1 MFSYIRIPPIFTQ
14 HREQADGRLT
24 LFGVSRSVLVCVVR
38 SLGGNLDVDK
48 PRTVA
53 RLFYFCKPTM
63 KTNFTFKAGSLR
75 RVLLLVVMM
84 SLWQVGWAADS
95 FKKMVRD
102 GVTYYYGASDSFAD
116 KYGKNI
122 ALVGVEPTKFGDN
135 HITENMLPK
144 QATIKILSDV
154 TADGITYPV
163 VGFYDGEEI
172 LGEPDYDDYAYV
184 IVGIYEDVVKDI
196 YFTRFFPDYLN
207 VKNYTLPPTVEG
219 RVTPQ
224 TVVHVSESMMD
235 ELIKRDVI
243 CCRVTDGKRWYSS
256 WIDYSDPD
264 SEGLVSSPLKM
275 KQGDA
280 IYELNYPAD
289 QNFSAAY
296 TVGKYQPEI
305 TVPLTVNDGNIDL
318 PVNSVSIN
326 FSMNSASK
334 KVNLYLQK
342 LIKINTKYHKYA
354 VKQLTVNV
362 PTNLYDAAVARYG
375 QRFTVTDGLHSNE
388 NVVETYTDDAGFE
401 YKITIRDG
409 TRSVELTK
417 IPDIEEVRVP
427 EKMHYAGQDVAINA
441 LSFNSCGNNVK
452 DIYFGSLLPESFSG
466 KNATVHVSDAQF
478 DAALAFGVKC
488 VRADSRRA
496 LNSSLF
502 TFENS
507 SWLEETPTMFYD
519 VDGNGKLDFFKG
531 SFVVRWGSGYKAEC
545 FGMTK
550 AVSLDGEELFFYSNT
565 VAKAPYEEEFYGHF
579 AQLSRDGKPYWV
591 DLSGLVYDM
600 SGNLVL
606 DNYRKGNGFAAT
618 ADINGDG
625 CKEILPTLNDGDGA
639 YNIKRVL
646 ADGTFVNDKIY
657 VTSDTTVLGSIDDYT
672 PNSGVITKRTG
683 GSGIPSIGH
692 DMFVKSK
699 ENPFFDEITDDNT
712 NNTGSEPRM
721 RLVKEGNQLKAMSL
735 PTGELSASDYNGDG
749 LIDLNDGKNI
759 YYNLGGNRFFRSPH
773 KGTVFSTDLT
783 GNGLLDHIDFTNTQ
797 TDLYI
802 SKPDG
807 SMGEPKTLLK
817 NQAVKKVFFGDF
829 DHDGDVDILFFINSS
844 DYTLFQFYRNDGNGV
859 FRAKDDNVD
868 GLYTAIAC
876 NDYDG
881 DGLYEILA
889 YTKYKDPNTGY
900 QKTESCLFKISSKWG
915 VSKVD
920 LPKYFEMAA
929 DLDNDGFMEML
940 SNMGN
945 YTLIDKIPG
954 AVKNMRPE
962 KMSKPSAVAFADAY
976 KLKLS
981 WARGKDKETSSCDLT
996 YELRIGTASG
1006 KGDIYHGNAN
1016 ADGTR
1021 RVLSDG
1027 NMGRALSYMYDTS
1040 NLVEGKYYIAI
1051 QAVDASGLGGEWSDE
1066 LVYDHKLSAPVITSM
1081 ASNVYC
1087 TADTVTLSVQN
1098 PVAAAAYEWT
1108 IDNGDII
1115 GQNDNASMVK
1125 VRFREAGTRKFSV
1138 SMMLGGKTTKS
1149 DEEKIEVIPSRVAT
1163 IVAADNQTLI
1173 GKNLIDINQD
1183 GNAEIVY
1190 SSTFY
1195 ERKSDGSYAAIRKTW
1210 NTDLR
1215 DIRLFADFNNDGYP
1229 DILTSGK
1236 VLYNSGEGDKS
1247 FDGEEVTINGF
1258 GGRASYMMD
1267 WNNDGKFALGS
1278 ENRNLFYVD
1287 QKGDFNYSILRS
1299 SDSYMSAEE
1308 LGKFYDFNRDGNMD
1322 VWYNERDYAALNDQ
1336 TKVRLKVPG
1345 GNMDFDTDGKLYY
1358 QNSHEYSMR
1367 GFADFNNDGY
1377 ADGYFF
1383 DNGYMVIV
1391 KGKPMSEWPCT
1402 ETVAIPVGPA
1412 YSYDM
1417 LLDVDNNGYLD
1428 ILSTGNVWLMDK
1440 DFKYTKMQSPF
1451 GLDKDGHDLGSDYY
1465 DEFHWQPLTP
1475 GAYPNGLASSIAN
1488 EAPSVPANV
1497 SAQNTANG
1505 LLLKWDDATDDR
1517 TPWAQMRYNVS
1528 LKVKGKTGAGA
1539 FVLSPM
1545 NGLSDEAAILSGVY
1559 YRKATQL
1566 TVPASALTEGT
1577 TYEVQVQAIDL
1588 MGEHSAMSAPVEIV
1602 FRKEGFISANM
1613 TTLYRGI
1620 MATLSYSGQHKQKIT
1635 CDPGEDGT
1643 VVNEDADKGTF
1654 DVRWM
1659 TPGMKTVTMNVDGNI
1674 VKADF
1679 NVAKMPSLHVFFP
1692 EKVMLNSEV
1701 TVKVPEAFVSKGFEN
1716 GRFST
1721 ANGDRGDNFS
1731 VTYTPG
1737 DSTATFVFTE
1747 AGQVRVNTS
1756 VKVPEAGTLWDT
1768 SSATVVDQVMPEA
1781 KIVSVEGDGRYYRV
1795 NWSTN
1800 VPDMVDKVEIARETN
1815 RLGQFEVLDV
1825 VPVANATW
1833 CDLTSDNRIQPQR
1846 YRIRLL
1852 ANNGVQTSG
1861 WSEAHNPLH
1870 VDINQTAD
1878 GRSINLMWNTYEG
1891 LDVESYVIM
1900 RGTSAN
1906 KLQTI
1911 ATVPASQLSYTDADA
1926 PEGVC
1931 YYAVRF
1937 NEVRAMARGV
1947 MCVQQLDDKVQS
1959 NVISSVEAMPTIAA
1973 SDITIIAAEKNAVL
1987 NNSQSELH
1995 LSAVILPVY
2004 ATYNKVGWTIVSG
2017 GDYASVASNG
2027 LLTATGGKGDV
2038 VVRATTLDGS
2048 NLSAEITVSCDYSVL
2063 AKSIGIFK
2071 PKSTVKVGESIQ
2083 LEAVI
2088 MPRNVS
2094 MKDVKWTS
2102 LDEQVATVDV
2112 SGVVKGISQ
2121 GKASIVAKTNDG
2133 TGLVANVTIDVVE
2146 PTGIGHVVLDGDAD
2160 IQYFTVDGKKI
2171 DKPVRGQVYITN
2183 KGDKVLYK

>member
-102 GVTYYYGASDSFAD
+102 GVTYYYGVSDHFAD
-116 KYGKNI
+116 K
-122 ALVGVEPTKFGDN
+122 
-135 HITENMLPK
+135 
-144 QATIKILSDV
+144 
-154 TADGITYPV
+154 
-163 VGFYDGEEI
+163 
-172 LGEPDYDDYAYV
+172 
-184 IVGIYEDVVKDI
+184 
-196 YFTRFFPDYLN
+196 
-207 VKNYTLPPTVEG
+207 
-219 RVTPQ
+219 
-224 TVVHVSESMMD
+224 
-235 ELIKRDVI
+235 
-243 CCRVTDGKRWYSS
+243 
-256 WIDYSDPD
+256 
-264 SEGLVSSPLKM
+264 
-275 KQGDA
+275 
-280 IYELNYPAD
+280 
-289 QNFSAAY
+289 
-296 TVGKYQPEI
+296 
-305 TVPLTVNDGNIDL
+305 
-318 PVNSVSIN
+318 
-326 FSMNSASK
+326 
-334 KVNLYLQK
+334 
-342 LIKINTKYHKYA
+342 
-354 VKQLTVNV
+354 
-362 PTNLYDAAVARYG
+362 YG

-388 NVVETYTDDAGFE
+388 NVVKTYTDDAGFE
-401 YKITIRDG
+401 YKITFQDG

-417 IPDIEEVRVP
+417 IPDTEEVRVP

-441 LSFNSCGNNVK
+441 LSFSGCGNNVK
-452 DIYFGSLLPESFSG
+452 DIYFGSLLPTNFSG
-466 KNATVHVSDAQF
+466 ENVTVHVADAQF
-478 DAALAFGVKC
+478 DAALALGVKC
-488 VRADSRRA
+488 VCADSRRA

-502 TFENS
+502 TFEDTFRS
-507 SWLEETPTMFYD
+507 AVTPTMFYD

-531 SFVVRWGSGYKAEC
+531 SFVRWWIDDRTEC
-545 FGMTK
+545 FGRTK
-550 AVSLDGEELFFYSNT
+550 AVSLDGEELFSYTNT
-565 VAKAPYEEEFYGHF
+565 VANAPYTYETWGGLYGHF
-579 AQLSRDGKPYWV
+579 SQLSRDGKPYWV

-606 DNYRKGNGFAAT
+606 DNFMKGNGFAAT

-646 ADGTFVNDKIY
+646 ADGTFLEDKIY
-657 VTSDTTVLGSIDDYT
+657 VTSDTTVLRAIDDYT

-683 GSGIPSIGH
+683 GSGIPSISH

-699 ENPFFDEITDDNT
+699 ENLFFDEITDDNT
-712 NNTGSEPRM
+712 NNKGSKSRM

-802 SKPDG
+802 TKPDG

-817 NQAVKKVFFGDF
+817 NQAVKNVFFGDF

-889 YTKYKDPNTGY
+889 YTVYKDPDTGY
-900 QKTESCLFKISSKWG
+900 QKTENCLFKISSKWG

-945 YTLIDKIPG
+945 YTQIDHVPG
-954 AVKNMRPE
+954 AVKNTRPE

-1016 ADGTR
+1016 VDGTR

-1027 NMGRALSYMYDTS
+1027 NMGRALSYMYDTG

-1138 SMMLGGKTTKS
+1138 SMMLGGKTVKS

-1163 IVAADNQTLI
+1163 IVAADNKELI
-1173 GKNLIDINQD
+1173 GKNVIDINQD

-1210 NTDLR
+1210 NTDLGST
-1215 DIRLFADFNNDGYP
+1215 LMFADFNNDGYP
-1229 DILTSGK
+1229 DILTSEK
-1236 VLYNSGEGDKS
+1236 VLYNGGEGDMS
-1247 FDGEEVTINGF
+1247 FDGEEVTVNGL
-1258 GGRASYMMD
+1258 GYGRVSYMMD
-1267 WNNDGKFALGS
+1267 WNNDGKFAFGY

-1287 QKGDFNYSILRS
+1287 QKGDFNYSILKS
-1299 SDSYMSAEE
+1299 SDIRDYE
-1308 LGKFYDFNRDGNMD
+1308 LGQFYDFNRDGNMD
-1322 VWYNERDYAALNDQ
+1322 VWYNELDYAALKDQ
-1336 TKVRLKVPG
+1336 TKVCLKVPG
-1345 GNMDFDTDGKLYY
+1345 SDMQFSTEEKLYY
-1358 QNSHEYSMR
+1358 QNSHKYQMS
-1367 GFADFNNDGY
+1367 GFADFNSDGY

-1383 DNGYMVIV
+1383 DNDYMVIV

-1402 ETVAIPVGPA
+1402 ETVAIPIGSG
-1412 YSYDM
+1412 YKSDNYK
-1417 LLDVDNNGYLD
+1417 LLDVDNNGYID
-1428 ILSTGNVWLMDK
+1428 ILYKGNVWLMDK

-1451 GLDKDGHDLGSDYY
+1451 GLDKDGRDLGSNYY

-1602 FRKEGFISANM
+1602 FRKEGFVSANM
-1613 TTLYRGI
+1613 TNLYSGVV
-1620 MATLSYSGQHKQKIT
+1620 ATLSYSGQHKQKIT
-1635 CDPGEDGT
+1635 CNPGEDGT

-1654 DVRWM
+1654 DVKWM
-1659 TPGMKTVTMNVDGNI
+1659 TPGMKTVTMNVDGNT

-1756 VKVPEAGTLWDT
+1756 VKVPESGTLWDT
-1768 SSATVVDQVMPEA
+1768 SSTTVVDQVMPEA

-1937 NEVRAMARGV
+1937 NEVRALARGV

-1973 SDITIIAAEKNAVL
+1973 NDITIIAAEKNAVL

-2071 PKSTVKVGESIQ
+2071 PKSTVKVGESIRF
-2083 LEAVI
+2083 EAVI

-2102 LDEQVATVDV
+2102 LDEQVATVDA

>member
-1 MFSYIRIPPIFTQ
+1 
-14 HREQADGRLT
+14 
-24 LFGVSRSVLVCVVR
+24 
-38 SLGGNLDVDK
+38 
-48 PRTVA
+48 
-53 RLFYFCKPTM
+53 M
-63 KTNFTFKAGSLR
+63 KTNFTFKAGPLR

-102 GVTYYYGASDSFAD
+102 GVTYYYGVSDHFAD
-116 KYGKNI
+116 K
-122 ALVGVEPTKFGDN
+122 
-135 HITENMLPK
+135 
-144 QATIKILSDV
+144 
-154 TADGITYPV
+154 
-163 VGFYDGEEI
+163 
-172 LGEPDYDDYAYV
+172 
-184 IVGIYEDVVKDI
+184 
-196 YFTRFFPDYLN
+196 
-207 VKNYTLPPTVEG
+207 
-219 RVTPQ
+219 
-224 TVVHVSESMMD
+224 
-235 ELIKRDVI
+235 
-243 CCRVTDGKRWYSS
+243 
-256 WIDYSDPD
+256 
-264 SEGLVSSPLKM
+264 
-275 KQGDA
+275 
-280 IYELNYPAD
+280 
-289 QNFSAAY
+289 
-296 TVGKYQPEI
+296 
-305 TVPLTVNDGNIDL
+305 
-318 PVNSVSIN
+318 
-326 FSMNSASK
+326 
-334 KVNLYLQK
+334 
-342 LIKINTKYHKYA
+342 
-354 VKQLTVNV
+354 
-362 PTNLYDAAVARYG
+362 YG

-388 NVVETYTDDAGFE
+388 NVVKTYTDDAGFE
-401 YKITIRDG
+401 YKITIQDG
-409 TRSVELTK
+409 ARSVKLTK
-417 IPDIEEVRVP
+417 IPDTEEVRVP

-441 LSFNSCGNNVK
+441 LTFNSCGNNVK

-466 KNATVHVSDAQF
+466 DNVTVHVTDAQF
-478 DAALAFGVKC
+478 DVALAFGVKC
-488 VRADSRRA
+488 VRADSRKA
-496 LNSSLF
+496 LNRSLF
-502 TFENS
+502 TFEDT
-507 SWLEETPTMFYD
+507 SWLEVTPTMFYD

-531 SFVVRWGSGYKAEC
+531 SFVRWWIDDRTEC
-545 FGMTK
+545 FGRTK
-550 AVSLDGEELFFYSNT
+550 AVSLDGEELFSYTNT
-565 VAKAPYEEEFYGHF
+565 VANAPYVYENEGGLYGHF
-579 AQLSRDGKPYWV
+579 SQLSRDGKPYWV

-606 DNYRKGNGFAAT
+606 DNFMKGNGFAAT

-646 ADGTFVNDKIY
+646 ADGTFLEDKIY

-683 GSGIPSIGH
+683 GSGIPSISH

-712 NNTGSEPRM
+712 NNKGSKSRM

-749 LIDLNDGKNI
+749 LIDLNDGTNI
-759 YYNLGGNRFFRSPH
+759 YYNLGSNRFFRSPH

-783 GNGLLDHIDFTNTQ
+783 GNGLLDHIDFTNKQ

-802 SKPDG
+802 TKPNG

-817 NQAVKKVFFGDF
+817 NQAVKNVFFGDF

-962 KMSKPSAVAFADAY
+962 KMSKPSAVAFADAN

-1027 NMGRALSYMYDTS
+1027 NMGRALSYMYDTG

-1108 IDNGDII
+1108 VDNGDII

-1125 VRFREAGTRKFSV
+1125 VRFREAGTRKLSV
-1138 SMMLGGKTTKS
+1138 SMMLGGNTIKS
-1149 DEEKIEVIPSRVAT
+1149 AEETMTIAPSKVAT
-1163 IVAADNQTLI
+1163 IVAVDNRELE
-1173 GKNLIDINQD
+1173 GKNVIDINQD
-1183 GNAEIVY
+1183 GNVEIAKGSNSY
-1190 SSTFY
+1190 GGSDAFY

-1210 NTDLR
+1210 NTDLGS
-1215 DIRLFADFNNDGYP
+1215 IRLFADFNNDGYP

-1236 VLYNSGEGDKS
+1236 VLYNSGEGDNS
-1247 FDGEEVTINGF
+1247 FDSKEVDAQGA
-1258 GGRASYMMD
+1258 GGLYIID
-1267 WNNDGKFALGS
+1267 FNNDGKFGS
-1278 ENRNLFYVD
+1278 KLVFSVD
-1287 QKGDFNYSILRS
+1287 KDGNFNYKELEIPKDGLS
-1299 SDSYMSAEE
+1299 SYYGTSR
-1308 LGKFYDFNRDGNMD
+1308 FYDFDRDGNMD
-1322 VWYNERDYAALNDQ
+1322 VWTNDRDYTALMDQ

-1345 GNMDFDTDGKLYY
+1345 SDMQFSTDELLYY
-1358 QNSHEYSMR
+1358 QNNHYYEMK

-1402 ETVAIPVGPA
+1402 ETVAIPVGN
-1412 YSYDM
+1412 YDYVSNLT
-1417 LLDVDNNGYLD
+1417 LLDIDNNGYLD
-1428 ILSTGNVWLMDK
+1428 ILCNGNMWLMDK
-1440 DFKYTKMQSPF
+1440 DFKHVKKETPYSF
-1451 GLDKDGHDLGSDYY
+1451 GRNLSSDYGSRDYY

-1545 NGLSDEAAILSGVY
+1545 NGLNDEAAILSGVY

-1613 TTLYRGI
+1613 TNLYSGVV
-1620 MATLSYSGQHKQKIT
+1620 ATLSYSGQHKQKIT

-1659 TPGMKTVTMNVDGNI
+1659 TPGMKTVTMNVDGNT

-1768 SSATVVDQVMPEA
+1768 SSTTVVDQVMPEA

-1937 NEVRAMARGV
+1937 NEVRALARGV

-1973 SDITIIAAEKNAVL
+1973 SGITIIAAEKNAVL

-2083 LEAVI
+2083 LEAII

-2102 LDEQVATVDV
+2102 LDEQVATVDA

>member
-1 MFSYIRIPPIFTQ
+1 
-14 HREQADGRLT
+14 
-24 LFGVSRSVLVCVVR
+24 
-38 SLGGNLDVDK
+38 
-48 PRTVA
+48 
-53 RLFYFCKPTM
+53 M
-63 KTNFTFKAGSLR
+63 KTNFTFKAGALR

-326 FSMNSASK
+326 FVMNSASK

-342 LIKINTKYHKYA
+342 LIDINTKYHKYA

-362 PTNLYDAAVARYG
+362 PTSLYDAAVAKYG

-388 NVVETYTDDAGFE
+388 NVVKTYTDDAGFE
-401 YKITIRDG
+401 YKITFQDG

-417 IPDIEEVRVP
+417 IPDTEEVRVP

-452 DIYFGSLLPESFSG
+452 DIYFGSLLPTSFSG
-466 KNATVHVSDAQF
+466 ENVTVHVADAQF
-478 DAALAFGVKC
+478 DAALALGVKC
-488 VRADSRRA
+488 VRADSRKA
-496 LNSSLF
+496 LNSSVF
-502 TFENS
+502 KYTPS
-507 SWLEETPTMFYD
+507 SEVTPTMFYD
-519 VDGNGKLDFFKG
+519 VDGNGKLDLFSARFQQWWIDDRTVILGK
-531 SFVVRWGSGYKAEC
+531 
-545 FGMTK
+545 TK
-550 AVSLDGEELFFYSNT
+550 AVSLDGEELFSYTNT
-565 VAKAPYEEEFYGHF
+565 IANAPYHLYGHF

-591 DLSGLVYDM
+591 DFSGLVYDM

-606 DNYRKGNGFAAT
+606 DNSMKGNGFAAT

-639 YNIKRVL
+639 YNITRML

-683 GSGIPSIGH
+683 GVRSLGDG
-692 DMFVKSK
+692 MFVKSK
-699 ENPFFDEITDDNT
+699 ENLFFDDTTDDNSDKA
-712 NNTGSEPRM
+712 NSESRKHF
-721 RLVKEGNQLKAMSL
+721 VKEGNQLKVMSL
-735 PTGELSASDYNGDG
+735 PTGALSASDYNGDG

-802 SKPDG
+802 TKPDG

-817 NQAVKKVFFGDF
+817 NQAVKNVFFGDF
-829 DHDGDVDILFFINSS
+829 DHDGDVDILFFIKGS

-876 NDYDG
+876 NDCDG
-881 DGLYEILA
+881 DGQYEVLA
-889 YTKYKDPNTGY
+889 RSEETNQETYDYNY
-900 QKTESCLFKISSKWG
+900 CLFKISSKWG

-920 LPKYFEMAA
+920 LPNYFVMAG
-929 DLDNDGFMEML
+929 DLDNDGFMDML
-940 SNMGN
+940 SYNVVKDQWGSTSAGN
-945 YTLIDKIPG
+945 YTLIDKITG
-954 AVKNMRPE
+954 AVKNTRPE

-1066 LVYDHKLSAPVITSM
+1066 LVYDHKLSAPVISTLTSG
-1081 ASNVYC
+1081 AYC

-1108 IDNGDII
+1108 VDNGDII

-1125 VRFREAGTRKFSV
+1125 VRFREAGTRKLSV
-1138 SMMLGGKTTKS
+1138 SRMLGGKTVKS

-1229 DILTSGK
+1229 DILTSEK
-1236 VLYNSGEGDKS
+1236 VLYNGGEGDMS
-1247 FDGEEVTINGF
+1247 FDGEEVTVNGL
-1258 GGRASYMMD
+1258 GYGRASYMMD
-1267 WNNDGKFALGS
+1267 WNNDGKFAFRC
-1278 ENRNLFYVD
+1278 ENPSSFYVD
-1287 QKGDFNYSILRS
+1287 QKGDFNYSILKS
-1299 SDSYMSAEE
+1299 SDIRDYE
-1308 LGKFYDFNRDGNMD
+1308 LGQFYDFNRDGNMD
-1322 VWYNERDYAALNDQ
+1322 VWYKERDYAALKDQ

-1367 GFADFNNDGY
+1367 GFADFNNDGN

-1402 ETVAIPVGPA
+1402 ETVAIPVGSG
-1412 YSYDM
+1412 YSLM

-1428 ILSTGNVWLMDK
+1428 ILSKGNVWLMDK

-1451 GLDKDGHDLGSDYY
+1451 GLDKDGRDHGSYYY

-1613 TTLYRGI
+1613 TNLYSGV

-1635 CDPGEDGT
+1635 CNPGEDGT

-1654 DVRWM
+1654 DVKWM
-1659 TPGMKTVTMNVDGNI
+1659 TPGMKTVTMNVDGNT

-1679 NVAKMPSLHVFFP
+1679 SVAKMPSLHVFFP

-1768 SSATVVDQVMPEA
+1768 SSTTVVDQVMPEA

-1878 GRSINLMWNTYEG
+1878 GRSVNLMWNTYEG

-1937 NEVRAMARGV
+1937 NEVRALARGV
-1947 MCVQQLDDKVQS
+1947 MCVQQLDEKVQS

-1973 SDITIIAAEKNAVL
+1973 NDITIIAAEKNAVL

-2102 LDEQVATVDV
+2102 LDEQVATVDA

>member
-1 MFSYIRIPPIFTQ
+1 
-14 HREQADGRLT
+14 
-24 LFGVSRSVLVCVVR
+24 
-38 SLGGNLDVDK
+38 
-48 PRTVA
+48 
-53 RLFYFCKPTM
+53 M
-63 KTNFTFKAGSLR
+63 KTNFTFKAGPLR

-102 GVTYYYGASDSFAD
+102 GVTYYYGVSNHYAD

-122 ALVGVEPTKFGDN
+122 ALVGVEPTDIKDEDYG
-135 HITENMLPK
+135 TYQAYMLPK

-163 VGFYDGEEI
+163 VGFYDGTKI
-172 LGEPDYDDYAYV
+172 LDDATYGSSAD
-184 IVGIYEDVVKDI
+184 IYEDVVKDI
-196 YFTRFFPDYLN
+196 YFTRFFPRYLGIL
-207 VKNYTLPPTVEG
+207 NYTYPPTVEG

-235 ELIKRDVI
+235 ELIKRDDLF
-243 CCRVTDGKRWYSS
+243 CRVTDGKRWYSN
-256 WIDYSDPD
+256 WMDYIDSD
-264 SEGLVSSPLKM
+264 EATYFPLKM

-289 QNFSAAY
+289 QNFSAVY

-326 FSMNSASK
+326 FVMNSASK

-342 LIKINTKYHKYA
+342 LIDINTKYHKYA

-362 PTNLYDAAVARYG
+362 PTSLYDAAVAKYG

-388 NVVETYTDDAGFE
+388 NVVKTYTDDAGFE
-401 YKITIRDG
+401 YKITIQDG
-409 TRSVELTK
+409 ARSVELTK
-417 IPDIEEVRVP
+417 IPDTEEVRVP
-427 EKMHYAGQDVAINA
+427 EKMHYAGQDVAINS
-441 LSFNSCGNNVK
+441 LTFNSCGNNVK

-466 KNATVHVSDAQF
+466 KNVTVHVADVQF
-478 DAALAFGVKC
+478 DAALALVVKC
-488 VRADSRRA
+488 VRADSRKA
-496 LNSSLF
+496 LNSSVF
-502 TFENS
+502 KYTPS
-507 SWLEETPTMFYD
+507 SEVTPTMFCD
-519 VDGNGKLDFFKG
+519 VDDNGKLDLFSARFQQWWIDDRTVILGK
-531 SFVVRWGSGYKAEC
+531 
-545 FGMTK
+545 TK
-550 AVSLDGEELFFYSNT
+550 AVSLDGEELFSNT
-565 VAKAPYEEEFYGHF
+565 NTIANAPYQLYGHF

-591 DLSGLVYDM
+591 DFSGFVYDM

-606 DNYRKGNGFAAT
+606 DNSMKGNGFAAT

-639 YNIKRVL
+639 YNITRML

-657 VTSDTTVLGSIDDYT
+657 VTSDTIVLGSIDDYT
-672 PNSGVITKRTG
+672 PNSGVITKSTG
-683 GSGIPSIGH
+683 GSGIPSLGFG
-692 DMFVKSK
+692 MFVRSK
-699 ENPFFDEITDDNT
+699 DNSFFDEITDDNT
-712 NNTGSEPRM
+712 DNIGSEPRM
-721 RLVKEGNQLKAMSL
+721 RLVKEGNQLKVMSL
-735 PTGELSASDYNGDG
+735 PTGALSASDYNGDG

-783 GNGLLDHIDFTNTQ
+783 GNGLLDHIDFTNKQ

-802 SKPDG
+802 TKPDG

-817 NQAVKKVFFGDF
+817 NQAVKNVFFGDF
-829 DHDGDVDILFFINSS
+829 DHDGDVDILFFIKGS
-844 DYTLFQFYRNDGNGV
+844 DYSLFQFYRNDGNGV

-889 YTKYKDPNTGY
+889 RREDTNNYR
-900 QKTESCLFKISSKWG
+900 LFKISSKWG
-915 VSKVD
+915 VSNVD
-920 LPKYFEMAA
+920 LPDRFNIPG

-940 SNMGN
+940 SSYRGNDGWSGFSAGN

-954 AVKNMRPE
+954 AVKNTRPE

-996 YELRIGTASG
+996 YELRIGTAPG

-1066 LVYDHKLSAPVITSM
+1066 LVYDHKLSAPVISTLTSG
-1081 ASNVYC
+1081 VYC
-1087 TADTVTLSVQN
+1087 TADTVALSVQN

-1108 IDNGDII
+1108 VDNGDII

-1125 VRFREAGTRKFSV
+1125 VRFREAGTRKLSV
-1138 SMMLGGKTTKS
+1138 SMMLGGKTIKS
-1149 DEEKIEVIPSRVAT
+1149 DEEKIDVIPSRVAT
-1163 IVAADNQTLI
+1163 IVAADNKELI

-1195 ERKSDGSYAAIRKTW
+1195 ERKSDDSYAAIRKTW
-1210 NTDLR
+1210 NTDLSS
-1215 DIRLFADFNNDGYP
+1215 IRMFADFNNDGYP

-1247 FDGEEVTINGF
+1247 FDGEEVTINGLDY
-1258 GGRASYMMD
+1258 GRASYMMD
-1267 WNNDGKFALGS
+1267 WNNDGKFAFWY
-1278 ENRNLFYVD
+1278 ENRRLFYVD
-1287 QKGDFNYSILRS
+1287 QKGDFNYSILKS
-1299 SDSYMSAEE
+1299 SDISDYE
-1308 LGKFYDFNRDGNMD
+1308 LGPFYDFDRDGNMD
-1322 VWYNERDYAALNDQ
+1322 VWANGRDYTALKDQ

-1345 GNMDFDTDGKLYY
+1345 SDMQFSTEEKLYY
-1358 QNSHEYSMR
+1358 QNSHKYQMS

-1383 DNGYMVIV
+1383 DNDYMVIV

-1402 ETVAIPVGPA
+1402 ETVAIPIGSG
-1412 YSYDM
+1412 YKSDNYK
-1417 LLDVDNNGYLD
+1417 LLDVDNNGYID
-1428 ILSTGNVWLMDK
+1428 ILYKGNVWLMDK

-1451 GLDKDGHDLGSDYY
+1451 GLYPNGNDASSLYC

-1545 NGLSDEAAILSGVY
+1545 NGLSDDAAILSGVY

-1613 TTLYRGI
+1613 TNLYSGVV
-1620 MATLSYSGQHKQKIT
+1620 ATLSYSGQHKQKIT

-1937 NEVRAMARGV
+1937 NEVRALARGV

-2102 LDEQVATVDV
+2102 LDEKVATVDA

>member
-1 MFSYIRIPPIFTQ
+1 
-14 HREQADGRLT
+14 
-24 LFGVSRSVLVCVVR
+24 
-38 SLGGNLDVDK
+38 
-48 PRTVA
+48 
-53 RLFYFCKPTM
+53 M
-63 KTNFTFKAGSLR
+63 KTNFTFKAGPLR

-102 GVTYYYGASDSFAD
+102 GVTYYYGVSDHFAD
-116 KYGKNI
+116 K
-122 ALVGVEPTKFGDN
+122 
-135 HITENMLPK
+135 
-144 QATIKILSDV
+144 
-154 TADGITYPV
+154 
-163 VGFYDGEEI
+163 
-172 LGEPDYDDYAYV
+172 
-184 IVGIYEDVVKDI
+184 
-196 YFTRFFPDYLN
+196 
-207 VKNYTLPPTVEG
+207 
-219 RVTPQ
+219 
-224 TVVHVSESMMD
+224 
-235 ELIKRDVI
+235 
-243 CCRVTDGKRWYSS
+243 
-256 WIDYSDPD
+256 
-264 SEGLVSSPLKM
+264 
-275 KQGDA
+275 
-280 IYELNYPAD
+280 
-289 QNFSAAY
+289 
-296 TVGKYQPEI
+296 
-305 TVPLTVNDGNIDL
+305 
-318 PVNSVSIN
+318 
-326 FSMNSASK
+326 
-334 KVNLYLQK
+334 
-342 LIKINTKYHKYA
+342 
-354 VKQLTVNV
+354 
-362 PTNLYDAAVARYG
+362 YG

-388 NVVETYTDDAGFE
+388 NVVKTYTDDAGFE
-401 YKITIRDG
+401 YKITFQDG

-417 IPDIEEVRVP
+417 IPDTEEVRVP

-466 KNATVHVSDAQF
+466 KNVTVHVADAQF
-478 DAALAFGVKC
+478 DAALALVVKC

-531 SFVVRWGSGYKAEC
+531 SFVVRWGSGYKAEY

-550 AVSLDGEELFFYSNT
+550 AVSLDGEELFSYSNT
-565 VAKAPYEEEFYGHF
+565 VAKAPYEEELYGHF

-735 PTGELSASDYNGDG
+735 PTGKLSASDYNGDG

-889 YTKYKDPNTGY
+889 YTVYKDPDTGY
-900 QKTESCLFKISSKWG
+900 NETENCLFKISSKWG
-915 VSKVD
+915 VSKVS
-920 LPKYFEMAA
+920 LPNTFKKVA

-940 SNMGN
+940 SSYRGNDGWSGFFAGN

-996 YELRIGTASG
+996 YELRIGTAPG

-1087 TADTVTLSVQN
+1087 TSDTVTLSVQN

-1115 GQNDNASMVK
+1115 GQNDNASTVK
-1125 VRFREAGTRKFSV
+1125 VIFREAGTRKFSV

-1163 IVAADNQTLI
+1163 IVAADNEKLI

-1183 GNAEIVY
+1183 GNAEIEWWP
-1190 SSTFY
+1190 FY

-1210 NTDLR
+1210 NTDLGSV
-1215 DIRLFADFNNDGYP
+1215 RLFADFNTDGYP

-1236 VLYNSGEGDKS
+1236 VLYNGGEGDMS

-1267 WNNDGKFALGS
+1267 WNNDGKFAFGS

-1367 GFADFNNDGY
+1367 GFADFNNDGN

-1545 NGLSDEAAILSGVY
+1545 NGLSDDAAILSGVY

-1613 TTLYRGI
+1613 TNLYSGVV
-1620 MATLSYSGQHKQKIT
+1620 ATLSYSGQHKQKIT
-1635 CDPGEDGT
+1635 CNPGEDGI

-1654 DVRWM
+1654 DVKWM
-1659 TPGMKTVTMNVDGNI
+1659 APGMKTVTMNVDGNT
-1674 VKADF
+1674 VKAF
-1679 NVAKMPSLHVFFP
+1679 FTVAKMPSLHVFFP
-1692 EKVMLNSEV
+1692 EKVMFNSEV
-1701 TVKVPEAFVSKGFEN
+1701 TVKVPEAFVYKDFEN
-1716 GRFST
+1716 GMFST

-1768 SSATVVDQVMPEA
+1768 SSTTVVDQVMPEA

-1937 NEVRAMARGV
+1937 NEVRALARGV

-1973 SDITIIAAEKNAVL
+1973 NDITIIAAEKNAVL

-2102 LDEQVATVDV
+2102 LDEEVATVDA

>member
-1 MFSYIRIPPIFTQ
+1 
-14 HREQADGRLT
+14 
-24 LFGVSRSVLVCVVR
+24 
-38 SLGGNLDVDK
+38 
-48 PRTVA
+48 
-53 RLFYFCKPTM
+53 M
-63 KTNFTFKAGSLR
+63 KTNFTFKAGPLR

-102 GVTYYYGASDSFAD
+102 GVTYYYGVSDHFAD
-116 KYGKNI
+116 K
-122 ALVGVEPTKFGDN
+122 
-135 HITENMLPK
+135 
-144 QATIKILSDV
+144 
-154 TADGITYPV
+154 
-163 VGFYDGEEI
+163 
-172 LGEPDYDDYAYV
+172 
-184 IVGIYEDVVKDI
+184 
-196 YFTRFFPDYLN
+196 
-207 VKNYTLPPTVEG
+207 
-219 RVTPQ
+219 
-224 TVVHVSESMMD
+224 
-235 ELIKRDVI
+235 
-243 CCRVTDGKRWYSS
+243 
-256 WIDYSDPD
+256 
-264 SEGLVSSPLKM
+264 
-275 KQGDA
+275 
-280 IYELNYPAD
+280 
-289 QNFSAAY
+289 
-296 TVGKYQPEI
+296 
-305 TVPLTVNDGNIDL
+305 
-318 PVNSVSIN
+318 
-326 FSMNSASK
+326 
-334 KVNLYLQK
+334 
-342 LIKINTKYHKYA
+342 
-354 VKQLTVNV
+354 
-362 PTNLYDAAVARYG
+362 YG

-388 NVVETYTDDAGFE
+388 NVVKTYTDDAGFE
-401 YKITIRDG
+401 YKITFQDG

-417 IPDIEEVRVP
+417 IPDTEEVRVP

-466 KNATVHVSDAQF
+466 KNVTVHVADAQF
-478 DAALAFGVKC
+478 DAALALGVKC
-488 VRADSRRA
+488 VCADSRRA

-502 TFENS
+502 TFEDTFRS
-507 SWLEETPTMFYD
+507 AVTPTMFYD

-531 SFVVRWGSGYKAEC
+531 SFVRWWIDDRTEC
-545 FGMTK
+545 FGRTK
-550 AVSLDGEELFFYSNT
+550 AVSLDGEELFSYTNT
-565 VAKAPYEEEFYGHF
+565 VANAPYTYETWGGLYGHF
-579 AQLSRDGKPYWV
+579 SQLSRDGKPYWV

-606 DNYRKGNGFAAT
+606 DNFMKGNGFAAT

-646 ADGTFVNDKIY
+646 ADGTFLEDKIY
-657 VTSDTTVLGSIDDYT
+657 VTSDTTVLRAIDDYT

-683 GSGIPSIGH
+683 GSGIPSISH

-699 ENPFFDEITDDNT
+699 ENLFFDEITDDNT
-712 NNTGSEPRM
+712 NNKGSKSRM

-802 SKPDG
+802 TKPDG

-817 NQAVKKVFFGDF
+817 NQAVKNVFFGDF

-889 YTKYKDPNTGY
+889 YTVYKDPDTGY
-900 QKTESCLFKISSKWG
+900 QKTENCLFKISSKWG

-945 YTLIDKIPG
+945 YTQIDHVPG
-954 AVKNMRPE
+954 AVKNTRPE

-1016 ADGTR
+1016 VDGTR

-1027 NMGRALSYMYDTS
+1027 NMGRALSYMYDTG

-1138 SMMLGGKTTKS
+1138 SMMLGGKTVKS

-1163 IVAADNQTLI
+1163 IVAADNKELI
-1173 GKNLIDINQD
+1173 GKNVIDINQD

-1210 NTDLR
+1210 NTDLGST
-1215 DIRLFADFNNDGYP
+1215 LMFADFNNDGYP
-1229 DILTSGK
+1229 DILTSEK
-1236 VLYNSGEGDKS
+1236 VLYNGGEGDMS
-1247 FDGEEVTINGF
+1247 FDGEEVTVNGL
-1258 GGRASYMMD
+1258 GYGRVSYMMD
-1267 WNNDGKFALGS
+1267 WNNDGKFAFGY

-1287 QKGDFNYSILRS
+1287 QKGDFNYSILKS
-1299 SDSYMSAEE
+1299 SDIRDYE
-1308 LGKFYDFNRDGNMD
+1308 LGQFYDFNRDGNMD
-1322 VWYNERDYAALNDQ
+1322 VWYNELDYAALKDQ
-1336 TKVRLKVPG
+1336 TKVCLKVPG
-1345 GNMDFDTDGKLYY
+1345 SDMQFSTEEKLYY
-1358 QNSHEYSMR
+1358 QNSHKYQMS
-1367 GFADFNNDGY
+1367 GFADFNSDGY

-1383 DNGYMVIV
+1383 DNDYMVIV

-1402 ETVAIPVGPA
+1402 ETVAIPIGSG
-1412 YSYDM
+1412 YKSDNYK
-1417 LLDVDNNGYLD
+1417 LLDVDNNGYID
-1428 ILSTGNVWLMDK
+1428 ILYKGNVWLMDK

-1451 GLDKDGHDLGSDYY
+1451 GLDKDGRDLGSNYY

-1602 FRKEGFISANM
+1602 FRKEGFVSANM
-1613 TTLYRGI
+1613 TNLYSGVV
-1620 MATLSYSGQHKQKIT
+1620 ATLSYSGQHKQKIT
-1635 CDPGEDGT
+1635 CNPGEDGT

-1654 DVRWM
+1654 DVKWM
-1659 TPGMKTVTMNVDGNI
+1659 TPGMKTVTMNVDGNT

-1679 NVAKMPSLHVFFP
+1679 SVAKMPSLHVFFP

-1701 TVKVPEAFVSKGFEN
+1701 TVKVPEAFVYKGFEN
-1716 GRFST
+1716 GMFST
-1721 ANGDRGDNFS
+1721 ANADRNDNFS
-1731 VTYTPG
+1731 VAYTPG

-1768 SSATVVDQVMPEA
+1768 SSTTVVDQVMPEA

-1878 GRSINLMWNTYEG
+1878 GRSINLMWNSYEG

-1937 NEVRAMARGV
+1937 NEVRALARGV

-1973 SDITIIAAEKNAVL
+1973 NDITIIAAEKNAVL

-2102 LDEQVATVDV
+2102 LDEQVATVDA

>member
-1 MFSYIRIPPIFTQ
+1 
-14 HREQADGRLT
+14 
-24 LFGVSRSVLVCVVR
+24 
-38 SLGGNLDVDK
+38 
-48 PRTVA
+48 
-53 RLFYFCKPTM
+53 M

-84 SLWQVGWAADS
+84 SLWHVGWAADN

-289 QNFSAAY
+289 QNFSAVY

-362 PTNLYDAAVARYG
+362 PTNLYAAAVARYG

-550 AVSLDGEELFFYSNT
+550 AVSLDGEELFSYSNT

-996 YELRIGTASG
+996 YELRIGTAPG

-1027 NMGRALSYMYDTS
+1027 NMGRALSYMYDTG

-1087 TADTVTLSVQN
+1087 TADTVALSVQN

-1108 IDNGDII
+1108 VDNGDII

-1138 SMMLGGKTTKS
+1138 SMMLGGKTIKS
-1149 DEEKIEVIPSRVAT
+1149 DEEKIDVIPSRVVS
-1163 IVAADNQTLI
+1163 IVAADNKELI
-1173 GKNLIDINQD
+1173 GKNVIDINQD

-1195 ERKSDGSYAAIRKTW
+1195 ERKSDDSYAAIRKTW

-1345 GNMDFDTDGKLYY
+1345 GNMEFDTDGKLYY
-1358 QNSHEYSMR
+1358 QNSHKYSMC
-1367 GFADFNNDGY
+1367 GFADFNNDGN

-1545 NGLSDEAAILSGVY
+1545 NGLSDDAAILSGVY

-1588 MGEHSAMSAPVEIV
+1588 MGEHSAISAPVEIV

-1613 TTLYRGI
+1613 TNLYSGVV
-1620 MATLSYSGQHKQKIT
+1620 ATLSYSGQHKQKIT
-1635 CDPGEDGT
+1635 CNPGEDGT

-1659 TPGMKTVTMNVDGNI
+1659 TPGMKTVTMNVDGNT
-1674 VKADF
+1674 VKAF
-1679 NVAKMPSLHVFFP
+1679 FSVAKMPSLHVSFP

-1756 VKVPEAGTLWDT
+1756 VKVPESGTLWDT
-1768 SSATVVDQVMPEA
+1768 SSTTVVDQVMPEA

-1937 NEVRAMARGV
+1937 NEVRALARGV

-2102 LDEQVATVDV
+2102 LDEQVATVDA

>member
-1 MFSYIRIPPIFTQ
+1 
-14 HREQADGRLT
+14 
-24 LFGVSRSVLVCVVR
+24 
-38 SLGGNLDVDK
+38 
-48 PRTVA
+48 
-53 RLFYFCKPTM
+53 M

-102 GVTYYYGASDSFAD
+102 GVTYYYGVSDHFAD
-116 KYGKNI
+116 K
-122 ALVGVEPTKFGDN
+122 
-135 HITENMLPK
+135 
-144 QATIKILSDV
+144 
-154 TADGITYPV
+154 
-163 VGFYDGEEI
+163 
-172 LGEPDYDDYAYV
+172 
-184 IVGIYEDVVKDI
+184 
-196 YFTRFFPDYLN
+196 
-207 VKNYTLPPTVEG
+207 
-219 RVTPQ
+219 
-224 TVVHVSESMMD
+224 
-235 ELIKRDVI
+235 
-243 CCRVTDGKRWYSS
+243 
-256 WIDYSDPD
+256 
-264 SEGLVSSPLKM
+264 
-275 KQGDA
+275 
-280 IYELNYPAD
+280 
-289 QNFSAAY
+289 
-296 TVGKYQPEI
+296 
-305 TVPLTVNDGNIDL
+305 
-318 PVNSVSIN
+318 
-326 FSMNSASK
+326 
-334 KVNLYLQK
+334 
-342 LIKINTKYHKYA
+342 
-354 VKQLTVNV
+354 
-362 PTNLYDAAVARYG
+362 YG

-388 NVVETYTDDAGFE
+388 NVVKTYTDDAGFE

-409 TRSVELTK
+409 ARSVELTK
-417 IPDIEEVRVP
+417 IPDTEEVRVP

-466 KNATVHVSDAQF
+466 KNVTVHVTDAQF
-478 DAALAFGVKC
+478 DAALALVVKC
-488 VRADSRRA
+488 VRADSRKA
-496 LNSSLF
+496 LNSYIF
-502 TFENS
+502 TFEDS
-507 SWLEETPTMFYD
+507 SSSEVTPTMFYD

-531 SFVVRWGSGYKAEC
+531 SFVVRWGSGYKAEY

-550 AVSLDGEELFFYSNT
+550 AVSLDGEELFSYTNT
-565 VAKAPYEEEFYGHF
+565 VANAPYEDWLYGHF

-591 DLSGLVYDM
+591 NLSGLVYDM

-606 DNYRKGNGFAAT
+606 DNSRKGNEFAAT

-639 YNIKRVL
+639 YNITRVL

-657 VTSDTTVLGSIDDYT
+657 VTSDTTVLRAIDDYT

-683 GSGIPSIGH
+683 GSGIPSVSH

-712 NNTGSEPRM
+712 NNKGSKSRM

-735 PTGELSASDYNGDG
+735 PTGKLSASDYNGDG

-773 KGTVFSTDLT
+773 KGTVFSIDLT

-889 YTKYKDPNTGY
+889 YTVYKDPDTGY
-900 QKTESCLFKISSKWG
+900 NETENCLFKISSKWG
-915 VSKVD
+915 VSKVS
-920 LPKYFEMAA
+920 LPNTFTKVA

-940 SNMGN
+940 SSYRGNDGWSGFFAGN

-954 AVKNMRPE
+954 AVKNTRPE

-1027 NMGRALSYMYDTS
+1027 NMGRALSYMYDMS
-1040 NLVEGKYYIAI
+1040 NLMEGKYYIAI

-1125 VRFREAGTRKFSV
+1125 VRFREAGTRKLSV
-1138 SMMLGGKTTKS
+1138 SMMLGGKTVRS

-1163 IVAADNQTLI
+1163 IVAADNEKLI

-1183 GNAEIVY
+1183 GNAEIEWWP
-1190 SSTFY
+1190 FY

-1210 NTDLR
+1210 NTDLGSV
-1215 DIRLFADFNNDGYP
+1215 RLFADFNTDGYP

-1236 VLYNSGEGDKS
+1236 VLYNGGEGDMS
-1247 FDGEEVTINGF
+1247 FDGEEVTINGPDY
-1258 GGRASYMMD
+1258 GRALYMMD
-1267 WNNDGKFALGS
+1267 WNNDGKFALGY

-1322 VWYNERDYAALNDQ
+1322 VWYNKRDYAALKDQ

-1358 QNSHEYSMR
+1358 QNSHKYSMC
-1367 GFADFNNDGY
+1367 GFADFNNDGN

-1545 NGLSDEAAILSGVY
+1545 NGLSDDAAILSGVY

-1588 MGEHSAMSAPVEIV
+1588 MGEHSAMSVPVEIV

-1613 TTLYRGI
+1613 TNLYSGVV
-1620 MATLSYSGQHKQKIT
+1620 ATLSYSGQHKQKIT
-1635 CDPGEDGT
+1635 CNPGEDGT

-1659 TPGMKTVTMNVDGNI
+1659 TPGMKTVTMNVDGNT

-1679 NVAKMPSLHVFFP
+1679 NVAKMPSLYVSFP

-1747 AGQVRVNTS
+1747 RGQVHVNTS

-1768 SSATVVDQVMPEA
+1768 SSTTVVDQVMPEA

-1911 ATVPASQLSYTDADA
+1911 ATVPASQFSYTDADA

-1937 NEVRAMARGV
+1937 NEVRALARGV

-2102 LDEQVATVDV
+2102 LDEQVATVDA

>member
-1 MFSYIRIPPIFTQ
+1 
-14 HREQADGRLT
+14 
-24 LFGVSRSVLVCVVR
+24 
-38 SLGGNLDVDK
+38 
-48 PRTVA
+48 
-53 RLFYFCKPTM
+53 M

-102 GVTYYYGASDSFAD
+102 GVTYYYGVSDHFAD
-116 KYGKNI
+116 KYGTNI
-122 ALVGVEPTKFGDN
+122 ALVGVEPTDIKDEDYG
-135 HITENMLPK
+135 TYQAYMLPK

-163 VGFYDGEEI
+163 VGFYDGTKI
-172 LGEPDYDDYAYV
+172 LDDATYGSSAD
-184 IVGIYEDVVKDI
+184 IYEDVVKDI
-196 YFTRFFPDYLN
+196 YFTRFFPRYLG
-207 VKNYTLPPTVEG
+207 VLNYTYPPTVEG

-235 ELIKRDVI
+235 ELIKRDDLF
-243 CCRVTDGKRWYSS
+243 CRVTDGKRWYSN
-256 WIDYSDPD
+256 WMDYIDSD
-264 SEGLVSSPLKM
+264 EATYFPLKM

-289 QNFSAAY
+289 QNFSAVY
-296 TVGKYQPEI
+296 TVGKYQSEI

-342 LIKINTKYHKYA
+342 LIDINTKYHKYA

-362 PTNLYDAAVARYG
+362 PTSLYDAAVAKYG
-375 QRFTVTDGLHSNE
+375 QRFTVTDGLNRNE
-388 NVVETYTDDAGFE
+388 NFTKDYIDDAGFE
-401 YKITIRDG
+401 YKITYQDG
-409 TRSVELTK
+409 AWSAELLGLPNT
-417 IPDIEEVRVP
+417 EEVREPTHVKYG
-427 EKMHYAGQDVAINA
+427 EHDIAISA
-441 LSFNSCGNNVK
+441 VSFSGCGDKVK
-452 DIYFGSLLPESFSG
+452 DIYFSNLLPTEFEG
-466 KNATVHVSDAQF
+466 MNVMAHVDDAQF
-478 DAALAFGVKC
+478 DDVLKTFKVRGVCSDIRKALSYSVF
-488 VRADSRRA
+488 SP
-496 LNSSLF
+496 SSG
-502 TFENS
+502 
-507 SWLEETPTMFYD
+507 TMLYD
-519 VDGNGKLDFFKG
+519 FNGNGQLELLGLKAGIIIDGDPYSQITCKL
-531 SFVVRWGSGYKAEC
+531 R
-545 FGMTK
+545 
-550 AVSLDGEELFFYSNT
+550 AVSLDGNEVFSSSKKRLPIDY
-565 VAKAPYEEEFYGHF
+565 YDGHF
-579 AQLSRDGKPYWV
+579 TQLSRDGKPYWV
-591 DLSGLVYDM
+591 SGVGSVYDM
-600 SGNLVL
+600 SAELVYNNQAL
-606 DNYRKGNGFAAT
+606 NTKSGTTT
-618 ADINGDG
+618 ADINGNG
-625 CKEILPTLNDGDGA
+625 CKELLG
-639 YNIKRVL
+639 NIGEGTYKITRML
-646 ADGTFVNDKIY
+646 ADGTFVDDRIY
-657 VTSDTTVLGSIDDYT
+657 VTSDTTALRSINDYT
-672 PNSGVITKRTG
+672 PNSGVVIDNR
-683 GSGIPSIGH
+683 GSLPAPGFG
-692 DMFVKSK
+692 MFVESK
-699 ENPFFDEITDDNT
+699 DNSFFDEITDENTDNI
-712 NNTGSEPRM
+712 GSEPRM
-721 RLVKEGNQLKAMSL
+721 RLVKDGNQLKVMSL
-735 PTGELSASDYNGDG
+735 PTGALSASDYNGDG

-996 YELRIGTASG
+996 YELRIGTAPG

-1087 TADTVTLSVQN
+1087 TSDTVTLSVQN

-1115 GQNDNASMVK
+1115 GQNDNASTVK
-1125 VRFREAGTRKFSV
+1125 VIFREAGTRKFSV

-1163 IVAADNQTLI
+1163 IVAADNEKLI
-1173 GKNLIDINQD
+1173 GKNLFDINQD

-1190 SSTFY
+1190 FSTFY
-1195 ERKSDGSYAAIRKTW
+1195 ERKSDDSYAAIRKTW

-1247 FDGEEVTINGF
+1247 FDGEEVTINGL
-1258 GGRASYMMD
+1258 GYGRASYMMD
-1267 WNNDGKFALGS
+1267 WNNDGKFAFWYDNNPS
-1278 ENRNLFYVD
+1278 LFYVD
-1287 QKGDFNYSILRS
+1287 QKGDFNYSILKS
-1299 SDSYMSAEE
+1299 SDSHIRAEA
-1308 LGKFYDFNRDGNMD
+1308 LDKFYDFNRDGNMD
-1322 VWYNERDYAALNDQ
+1322 VWYNERDYAALKDQ

-1345 GNMDFDTDGKLYY
+1345 GNMEFDTDGKLYY
-1358 QNSHEYSMR
+1358 QNSHKYSMC
-1367 GFADFNNDGY
+1367 GFADFNNDGN

-1545 NGLSDEAAILSGVY
+1545 NGLSDDAAILSGVY

-1613 TTLYRGI
+1613 TNLYSGVV
-1620 MATLSYSGQHKQKIT
+1620 ATLSYSGQHKQKIT
-1635 CDPGEDGT
+1635 CNPGEDGT

-1833 CDLTSDNRIQPQR
+1833 CDLNSDNRIQPQR

-1926 PEGVC
+1926 PDGVC

-1937 NEVRAMARGV
+1937 NEVRALARGV

-2048 NLSAEITVSCDYSVL
+2048 NLSAEITVLCDYSVL

-2102 LDEQVATVDV
+2102 LDEQVATVDA

>member
-1 MFSYIRIPPIFTQ
+1 
-14 HREQADGRLT
+14 
-24 LFGVSRSVLVCVVR
+24 
-38 SLGGNLDVDK
+38 
-48 PRTVA
+48 
-53 RLFYFCKPTM
+53 M
-63 KTNFTFKAGSLR
+63 KTNFTFKAGPLR

-102 GVTYYYGASDSFAD
+102 GVTYYYGVSDHFAD
-116 KYGKNI
+116 K
-122 ALVGVEPTKFGDN
+122 
-135 HITENMLPK
+135 
-144 QATIKILSDV
+144 
-154 TADGITYPV
+154 
-163 VGFYDGEEI
+163 
-172 LGEPDYDDYAYV
+172 
-184 IVGIYEDVVKDI
+184 
-196 YFTRFFPDYLN
+196 
-207 VKNYTLPPTVEG
+207 
-219 RVTPQ
+219 
-224 TVVHVSESMMD
+224 
-235 ELIKRDVI
+235 
-243 CCRVTDGKRWYSS
+243 
-256 WIDYSDPD
+256 
-264 SEGLVSSPLKM
+264 
-275 KQGDA
+275 
-280 IYELNYPAD
+280 
-289 QNFSAAY
+289 
-296 TVGKYQPEI
+296 
-305 TVPLTVNDGNIDL
+305 
-318 PVNSVSIN
+318 
-326 FSMNSASK
+326 
-334 KVNLYLQK
+334 
-342 LIKINTKYHKYA
+342 
-354 VKQLTVNV
+354 
-362 PTNLYDAAVARYG
+362 YG

-388 NVVETYTDDAGFE
+388 NVVKTYTDDAGFE
-401 YKITIRDG
+401 YKITFQDG

-417 IPDIEEVRVP
+417 IPDTEEVRVP

-441 LSFNSCGNNVK
+441 LSFSGCGNNVK
-452 DIYFGSLLPESFSG
+452 DIYFGSLLPTNFSG
-466 KNATVHVSDAQF
+466 ENVTVHVADAQF
-478 DAALAFGVKC
+478 DAALALGVKC
-488 VRADSRRA
+488 VCADSRRA

-502 TFENS
+502 TFEDTFRS
-507 SWLEETPTMFYD
+507 AVTPTMFYD

-531 SFVVRWGSGYKAEC
+531 SFVRWWIDDRTEC
-545 FGMTK
+545 FGRTK
-550 AVSLDGEELFFYSNT
+550 AVSLDGEELFSYTNT
-565 VAKAPYEEEFYGHF
+565 VANAPYTYETWGGLYGHF
-579 AQLSRDGKPYWV
+579 SQLSRDGKPYWV

-606 DNYRKGNGFAAT
+606 DNFMKGNGFAAT

-646 ADGTFVNDKIY
+646 ADGTFLEDKIY
-657 VTSDTTVLGSIDDYT
+657 VTSDTTVLRAIDDYT

-683 GSGIPSIGH
+683 GSGIPSISH

-699 ENPFFDEITDDNT
+699 ENLFFDEITDDNT
-712 NNTGSEPRM
+712 NNKGSKSRM

-802 SKPDG
+802 TKPDG

-817 NQAVKKVFFGDF
+817 NQAVKNVFFGDF

-889 YTKYKDPNTGY
+889 YTVYKDPDTGY
-900 QKTESCLFKISSKWG
+900 QKTENCLFKISSKWG

-945 YTLIDKIPG
+945 YTQIDHVPG
-954 AVKNMRPE
+954 AVKNTRPE

-1016 ADGTR
+1016 VDGTR

-1027 NMGRALSYMYDTS
+1027 NMGRALSYMYDTG

-1138 SMMLGGKTTKS
+1138 SMMLGGKTVKS

-1163 IVAADNQTLI
+1163 IVAADNKELI
-1173 GKNLIDINQD
+1173 GKNVIDINQD

-1210 NTDLR
+1210 NTDLGST
-1215 DIRLFADFNNDGYP
+1215 LMFADFNNDGYP
-1229 DILTSGK
+1229 DILTSEK
-1236 VLYNSGEGDKS
+1236 VLYNGGEGDMS
-1247 FDGEEVTINGF
+1247 FDGEEVTVNGL
-1258 GGRASYMMD
+1258 GYGRVSYMMD
-1267 WNNDGKFALGS
+1267 WNNDGKFAFGY

-1287 QKGDFNYSILRS
+1287 QKGDFNYSILKS
-1299 SDSYMSAEE
+1299 SDIRDYE
-1308 LGKFYDFNRDGNMD
+1308 LGQFYDFNRDGNMD
-1322 VWYNERDYAALNDQ
+1322 VWYNELDYAALKDQ
-1336 TKVRLKVPG
+1336 TKVCLKVPG
-1345 GNMDFDTDGKLYY
+1345 SDMQFSTEEKLYY
-1358 QNSHEYSMR
+1358 QNSHKYQMS
-1367 GFADFNNDGY
+1367 GFADFNSDGY

-1383 DNGYMVIV
+1383 DNDYMVIV

-1402 ETVAIPVGPA
+1402 ETVAIPIGSG
-1412 YSYDM
+1412 YKSDNYK
-1417 LLDVDNNGYLD
+1417 LLDVDNNGYID
-1428 ILSTGNVWLMDK
+1428 ILYKGNVWLMDK

-1451 GLDKDGHDLGSDYY
+1451 GLDKDGRDLGSNYY

-1602 FRKEGFISANM
+1602 FRKEGFVSANM
-1613 TTLYRGI
+1613 TNLYSGVV
-1620 MATLSYSGQHKQKIT
+1620 ATLSYSGQHKQKIT
-1635 CDPGEDGT
+1635 CNPGEDGT

-1654 DVRWM
+1654 DVKWM
-1659 TPGMKTVTMNVDGNI
+1659 TPGMKTVTMNVDGNT

-1679 NVAKMPSLHVFFP
+1679 SVAKMPSLHVFFP

-1701 TVKVPEAFVSKGFEN
+1701 TVKVPEAFVYKGFEN
-1716 GRFST
+1716 GMFST
-1721 ANGDRGDNFS
+1721 ANADRNDNFS
-1731 VTYTPG
+1731 VAYTPG

-1768 SSATVVDQVMPEA
+1768 SSTTVVDQVMPEA

-1795 NWSTN
+1795 NWGTN

-1937 NEVRAMARGV
+1937 NEVRALARGV

-2102 LDEQVATVDV
+2102 LDEQVATVDA

>member
-84 SLWQVGWAADS
+84 SLWQVVWAADS

-102 GVTYYYGASDSFAD
+102 GVTYYYGVSDHFAD
-116 KYGKNI
+116 
-122 ALVGVEPTKFGDN
+122 
-135 HITENMLPK
+135 
-144 QATIKILSDV
+144 Q
-154 TADGITYPV
+154 
-163 VGFYDGEEI
+163 
-172 LGEPDYDDYAYV
+172 
-184 IVGIYEDVVKDI
+184 
-196 YFTRFFPDYLN
+196 
-207 VKNYTLPPTVEG
+207 
-219 RVTPQ
+219 
-224 TVVHVSESMMD
+224 
-235 ELIKRDVI
+235 
-243 CCRVTDGKRWYSS
+243 
-256 WIDYSDPD
+256 
-264 SEGLVSSPLKM
+264 
-275 KQGDA
+275 
-280 IYELNYPAD
+280 
-289 QNFSAAY
+289 
-296 TVGKYQPEI
+296 
-305 TVPLTVNDGNIDL
+305 
-318 PVNSVSIN
+318 
-326 FSMNSASK
+326 
-334 KVNLYLQK
+334 
-342 LIKINTKYHKYA
+342 
-354 VKQLTVNV
+354 
-362 PTNLYDAAVARYG
+362 YG

-388 NVVETYTDDAGFE
+388 NVVKTYTDDAGFE

-409 TRSVELTK
+409 ARSVELTK
-417 IPDIEEVRVP
+417 IPDTEEVRVP

-452 DIYFGSLLPESFSG
+452 DIYFASLLPESFSG

-478 DAALAFGVKC
+478 DAALAFEVKC

-531 SFVVRWGSGYKAEC
+531 SFVVRWGSGYKAEY

-550 AVSLDGEELFFYSNT
+550 AVSLDGEELFSYSNT
-565 VAKAPYEEEFYGHF
+565 VAKAPYEDEFYGHF

-639 YNIKRVL
+639 YNITRVL

-683 GSGIPSIGH
+683 GSGIPSISH

-712 NNTGSEPRM
+712 NNKGSKSRM

-735 PTGELSASDYNGDG
+735 PTGKLSASDYNGDG

-900 QKTESCLFKISSKWG
+900 NETESCLFKISSKWG

-954 AVKNMRPE
+954 AVKNTRPE

-1027 NMGRALSYMYDTS
+1027 NMGRALSYMYDMS
-1040 NLVEGKYYIAI
+1040 NLMEGKYYIAI

-1066 LVYDHKLSAPVITSM
+1066 LLYDHKLSAPVITSM

-1125 VRFREAGTRKFSV
+1125 VRFREAGTRKLSV
-1138 SMMLGGKTTKS
+1138 SMMLGGKTVRS

-1163 IVAADNQTLI
+1163 IVAADNEKLI

-1183 GNAEIVY
+1183 GNAEIEWWP
-1190 SSTFY
+1190 FY

-1210 NTDLR
+1210 NTDLGSV
-1215 DIRLFADFNNDGYP
+1215 RLFADFNTDGYP

-1236 VLYNSGEGDKS
+1236 VLYNGGEGDMS

-1367 GFADFNNDGY
+1367 GFADFNNDGN

-1545 NGLSDEAAILSGVY
+1545 NGLSDDAAILSGVY

-1577 TYEVQVQAIDL
+1577 AYEVQVQAIDL
-1588 MGEHSAMSAPVEIV
+1588 MGEHSAMSVPVEIV

-1613 TTLYRGI
+1613 TNLYSGVV
-1620 MATLSYSGQHKQKIT
+1620 ATLSYSGQHKQKIT
-1635 CDPGEDGT
+1635 CNPGEDGT

-1659 TPGMKTVTMNVDGNI
+1659 TPGMKTVTMNVDGNT
-1674 VKADF
+1674 VKAF
-1679 NVAKMPSLHVFFP
+1679 FSVAKMPSLHVSFP

-1731 VTYTPG
+1731 VAYTPG

-1768 SSATVVDQVMPEA
+1768 SSTTVVDQVMPEA

-1911 ATVPASQLSYTDADA
+1911 ATVPASQFSYTDADA

-1937 NEVRAMARGV
+1937 NEVRALARGV

-1973 SDITIIAAEKNAVL
+1973 NDITIIAAEKNAVL

-2004 ATYNKVGWTIVSG
+2004 ATYNKVGWAIVSG

-2102 LDEQVATVDV
+2102 LDEQVATVDA

>member
-1 MFSYIRIPPIFTQ
+1 
-14 HREQADGRLT
+14 
-24 LFGVSRSVLVCVVR
+24 
-38 SLGGNLDVDK
+38 
-48 PRTVA
+48 
-53 RLFYFCKPTM
+53 M

-427 EKMHYAGQDVAINA
+427 EKMHYAGQDVAINS

-466 KNATVHVSDAQF
+466 KNATVHVADAQF
-478 DAALAFGVKC
+478 DAALAFEVKC
-488 VRADSRRA
+488 VRADSRKA

-502 TFENS
+502 TFENT
-507 SWLEETPTMFYD
+507 SWHEVTPTMFYD

-531 SFVVRWGSGYKAEC
+531 SFVRWWIDDRTEC
-545 FGMTK
+545 FGRTK
-550 AVSLDGEELFFYSNT
+550 AVSLDGEELFSYTNT
-565 VAKAPYEEEFYGHF
+565 VANAPYVFENGGGLYGHF
-579 AQLSRDGKPYWV
+579 SQLSRDGKPYWL

-606 DNYRKGNGFAAT
+606 DNFMKGNVFAAT

-683 GSGIPSIGH
+683 GSGIPSISH

-699 ENPFFDEITDDNT
+699 ENLFFDEITDDNT
-712 NNTGSEPRM
+712 NNKGSKSRM

-802 SKPDG
+802 TKPDG

-817 NQAVKKVFFGDF
+817 NQAVKNVFFGDF

-881 DGLYEILA
+881 DGLYDILA
-889 YTKYKDPNTGY
+889 KSDSDRQY
-900 QKTESCLFKISSKWG
+900 CLFKISSKWG
-915 VSKVD
+915 MSKVD
-920 LPKYFEMAA
+920 LPKYFDMAA

-945 YTLIDKIPG
+945 YTLIDHVPG
-954 AVKNMRPE
+954 AVKNTRPE

-1027 NMGRALSYMYDTS
+1027 NMGRALSYMYDMS

-1066 LVYDHKLSAPVITSM
+1066 LVYDHKLSAPVISTLTSG
-1081 ASNVYC
+1081 VYC

-1108 IDNGDII
+1108 VDNGDII

-1125 VRFREAGTRKFSV
+1125 VRFREAGTRKLSV
-1138 SMMLGGKTTKS
+1138 NMMLGGKTVKS

-1163 IVAADNQTLI
+1163 IVAADNKELI
-1173 GKNLIDINQD
+1173 GKNVIDINQD

-1215 DIRLFADFNNDGYP
+1215 DIRMFADFNNDGYP

-1236 VLYNSGEGDKS
+1236 VLYNSGEGDNS
-1247 FDGEEVTINGF
+1247 FDSKEVDAQGA
-1258 GGRASYMMD
+1258 GGLYIID
-1267 WNNDGKFALGS
+1267 FNNDGKFGS
-1278 ENRNLFYVD
+1278 KLEFSVD
-1287 QKGDFNYSILRS
+1287 KDGNFNYKELEIPKDGLS
-1299 SDSYMSAEE
+1299 SYYGTSR
-1308 LGKFYDFNRDGNMD
+1308 FYDFDRDGNMD
-1322 VWYNERDYAALNDQ
+1322 VWTNDRDYTALMVQ

-1345 GNMDFDTDGKLYY
+1345 SDMQFSTDELIYY
-1358 QNSHEYSMR
+1358 QNNHYYEMT

-1377 ADGYFF
+1377 ADGFFF

-1412 YSYDM
+1412 YSYM

-1428 ILSTGNVWLMDK
+1428 ILSNGNVWLMDK

-1451 GLDKDGHDLGSDYY
+1451 GLDKAGRDLGSYYY

-1488 EAPSVPANV
+1488 EAPLVPANV

-1613 TTLYRGI
+1613 TNLYSGVV
-1620 MATLSYSGQHKQKIT
+1620 ATLSYSGQHKQKIT

-1659 TPGMKTVTMNVDGNI
+1659 TPGMKTVTMNVDGNT
-1674 VKADF
+1674 VKAF
-1679 NVAKMPSLHVFFP
+1679 FSVAKMPSLHVSFP

-1768 SSATVVDQVMPEA
+1768 SSTTVVDQVMPEA

-1937 NEVRAMARGV
+1937 NEVRALARGV

-2102 LDEQVATVDV
+2102 LDEKVATVDA

>member
-84 SLWQVGWAADS
+84 SLWHVGWAADS

-102 GVTYYYGASDSFAD
+102 G
-116 KYGKNI
+116 
-122 ALVGVEPTKFGDN
+122 
-135 HITENMLPK
+135 
-144 QATIKILSDV
+144 
-154 TADGITYPV
+154 
-163 VGFYDGEEI
+163 
-172 LGEPDYDDYAYV
+172 
-184 IVGIYEDVVKDI
+184 
-196 YFTRFFPDYLN
+196 
-207 VKNYTLPPTVEG
+207 
-219 RVTPQ
+219 
-224 TVVHVSESMMD
+224 
-235 ELIKRDVI
+235 
-243 CCRVTDGKRWYSS
+243 
-256 WIDYSDPD
+256 
-264 SEGLVSSPLKM
+264 
-275 KQGDA
+275 
-280 IYELNYPAD
+280 
-289 QNFSAAY
+289 
-296 TVGKYQPEI
+296 
-305 TVPLTVNDGNIDL
+305 
-318 PVNSVSIN
+318 
-326 FSMNSASK
+326 
-334 KVNLYLQK
+334 
-342 LIKINTKYHKYA
+342 
-354 VKQLTVNV
+354 
-362 PTNLYDAAVARYG
+362 
-375 QRFTVTDGLHSNE
+375 LHSNE
-388 NVVETYTDDAGFE
+388 NVVKTYTDDAGFE

-409 TRSVELTK
+409 ARSVELTK
-417 IPDIEEVRVP
+417 IPDTEEVRVP

-466 KNATVHVSDAQF
+466 ENVTVHVADAQF
-478 DAALAFGVKC
+478 DAALALVVKC

-502 TFENS
+502 TFEDTFRS
-507 SWLEETPTMFYD
+507 AVTPTMFYD

-531 SFVVRWGSGYKAEC
+531 SFVRWWIDDRTEC
-545 FGMTK
+545 FGRTK
-550 AVSLDGEELFFYSNT
+550 AVSLDGEELFSYTNT
-565 VAKAPYEEEFYGHF
+565 VANAPYTYETWGGLYGHF
-579 AQLSRDGKPYWV
+579 SQLSRDGKPYWV

-606 DNYRKGNGFAAT
+606 DNFMKGNGFAAT

-646 ADGTFVNDKIY
+646 ADGTFLEDKIY
-657 VTSDTTVLGSIDDYT
+657 VTSDTTVLRAIDDYT

-683 GSGIPSIGH
+683 GSGIPSISH

-712 NNTGSEPRM
+712 NNKGSKSRM

-996 YELRIGTASG
+996 YELRIGTAPG

-1125 VRFREAGTRKFSV
+1125 VRFREAGTRKLSV
-1138 SMMLGGKTTKS
+1138 SMMLGGKTVKS

-1195 ERKSDGSYAAIRKTW
+1195 ERKSDDSYAAIRKTW
-1210 NTDLR
+1210 NTDLSA
-1215 DIRLFADFNNDGYP
+1215 IRMFADFNNDGYP

-1236 VLYNSGEGDKS
+1236 VLYNSGEGDMS
-1247 FDGEEVTINGF
+1247 FDGEEVTVNGL
-1258 GGRASYMMD
+1258 GYGRVSYMMD
-1267 WNNDGKFALGS
+1267 WNNDGKFAFGY

-1287 QKGDFNYSILRS
+1287 QKGDFNYSILKS
-1299 SDSYMSAEE
+1299 SDIRDYE
-1308 LGKFYDFNRDGNMD
+1308 LGQFYDFNRDGNMD
-1322 VWYNERDYAALNDQ
+1322 VWYNELDYAALKDQ
-1336 TKVRLKVPG
+1336 TKVCLKVPG
-1345 GNMDFDTDGKLYY
+1345 SDMQFSTEEKLYY
-1358 QNSHEYSMR
+1358 QNSHKYQMS
-1367 GFADFNNDGY
+1367 GFADFNSDGY

-1383 DNGYMVIV
+1383 DNDYMVIV

-1402 ETVAIPVGPA
+1402 ETVAIPIGSG
-1412 YSYDM
+1412 YKSDNYK
-1417 LLDVDNNGYLD
+1417 LLDVDNNGYID
-1428 ILSTGNVWLMDK
+1428 ILYKGNVWLMDK
-1440 DFKYTKMQSPF
+1440 DFKYTKMQSPL
-1451 GLDKDGHDLGSDYY
+1451 GLYQNGNDASSRYC

-1488 EAPSVPANV
+1488 ETPSVPANV

-1545 NGLSDEAAILSGVY
+1545 NGLSDDAAILSGVY

-1566 TVPASALTEGT
+1566 TVPASALAEGT

-1613 TTLYRGI
+1613 TNLYSGVV
-1620 MATLSYSGQHKQKIT
+1620 ATLSYSGQHKQKIT

-1659 TPGMKTVTMNVDGNI
+1659 TPGMKTVTMNVDGNT

-1679 NVAKMPSLHVFFP
+1679 SVAKMPSLHVSFP

-1768 SSATVVDQVMPEA
+1768 SSTTVVDQVMPEA

-1878 GRSINLMWNTYEG
+1878 GRSVNLMWNSYEG

-1937 NEVRAMARGV
+1937 NEVRALARGV

-1973 SDITIIAAEKNAVL
+1973 NDITIIAAEKNAVL

-2083 LEAVI
+2083 LEAII

-2102 LDEQVATVDV
+2102 LNEQVATVDA

-2146 PTGIGHVVLDGDAD
+2146 PTGIGYVVLDGDAD

>member
-1 MFSYIRIPPIFTQ
+1 
-14 HREQADGRLT
+14 
-24 LFGVSRSVLVCVVR
+24 
-38 SLGGNLDVDK
+38 
-48 PRTVA
+48 
-53 RLFYFCKPTM
+53 M
-63 KTNFTFKAGSLR
+63 KTNFTFKAGPLR

-102 GVTYYYGASDSFAD
+102 GVTYYYGVSNHFAD

-122 ALVGVEPTKFGDN
+122 ALVGVEPTDIKDEDYG
-135 HITENMLPK
+135 TYQAYMLPK

-163 VGFYDGEEI
+163 VGFYDGTKI
-172 LGEPDYDDYAYV
+172 LDDATYGSSAD
-184 IVGIYEDVVKDI
+184 IYEDVVKDI
-196 YFTRFFPDYLN
+196 YFTRFFPRYLG
-207 VKNYTLPPTVEG
+207 VLNYTYPPTVEG

-235 ELIKRDVI
+235 ELIKRDDLF
-243 CCRVTDGKRWYSS
+243 CRVTDGKRWYSN
-256 WIDYSDPD
+256 WMDYIDSD
-264 SEGLVSSPLKM
+264 EATYFPLKM

-289 QNFSAAY
+289 QNFSAVY

-326 FSMNSASK
+326 FVMNSASK

-342 LIKINTKYHKYA
+342 LIDINTKYHKYA

-362 PTNLYDAAVARYG
+362 PTSLYDAAVAKYG

-388 NVVETYTDDAGFE
+388 NVVKTYTDDAGFE
-401 YKITIRDG
+401 YKITLQDG
-409 TRSVELTK
+409 ARSVELTK
-417 IPDIEEVRVP
+417 IPDTEEVRVP

-441 LSFNSCGNNVK
+441 LTFNSCGNNVK

-466 KNATVHVSDAQF
+466 KNVTVHVADVQF
-478 DAALAFGVKC
+478 DAALALVVKC

-550 AVSLDGEELFFYSNT
+550 AVSLDGEELFSYSNT
-565 VAKAPYEEEFYGHF
+565 VAKAPYEEEFHGHF

-1016 ADGTR
+1016 TDGTR

-1027 NMGRALSYMYDTS
+1027 NMGRALSYMYDTG

-1098 PVAAAAYEWT
+1098 PVVAAAYEWT
-1108 IDNGDII
+1108 VDNGDII
-1115 GQNDNASMVK
+1115 GQNDNASTVK

-1138 SMMLGGKTTKS
+1138 SMILGGKTIKS
-1149 DEEKIEVIPSRVAT
+1149 DEEKIGVIPSRVAT

-1183 GNAEIVY
+1183 GNAEIEKRSIY
-1190 SSTFY
+1190 MGGSDTFY

-1215 DIRLFADFNNDGYP
+1215 DIRMFADFNNDGYP

-1236 VLYNSGEGDKS
+1236 VLYNSGEGDNS
-1247 FDGEEVTINGF
+1247 FDSKEVDAQGA
-1258 GGRASYMMD
+1258 GGLYIID
-1267 WNNDGKFALGS
+1267 FNNDGKFGS
-1278 ENRNLFYVD
+1278 KLEFSVD
-1287 QKGDFNYSILRS
+1287 KDGNFNYKELEIPKDGLS
-1299 SDSYMSAEE
+1299 SYYGTSR
-1308 LGKFYDFNRDGNMD
+1308 FYDFDRDGNMD
-1322 VWYNERDYAALNDQ
+1322 VWTNDRDYTALMDQ

-1345 GNMDFDTDGKLYY
+1345 SDMQFSTDELIYY
-1358 QNSHEYSMR
+1358 QNNHYYEMT

-1451 GLDKDGHDLGSDYY
+1451 GLDKDGHDHGSDYY

-1545 NGLSDEAAILSGVY
+1545 NGLSDDAAILSGVY

-1613 TTLYRGI
+1613 TNLYSGVV
-1620 MATLSYSGQHKQKIT
+1620 ATLSYSGQHKQKIT
-1635 CDPGEDGT
+1635 CNPGEDGT

-1659 TPGMKTVTMNVDGNI
+1659 TPGMKTVTMNVDGNT
-1674 VKADF
+1674 VKAF
-1679 NVAKMPSLHVFFP
+1679 FTVAKMPSLHVSFP

-1747 AGQVRVNTS
+1747 AGQVRVNTC

-1768 SSATVVDQVMPEA
+1768 SSTTVVDQVMPEA

-1937 NEVRAMARGV
+1937 NEVRALARGV

-1973 SDITIIAAEKNAVL
+1973 NDITIIAAEKNAVL

-2102 LDEQVATVDV
+2102 LDEQVATVDA

>member
-1 MFSYIRIPPIFTQ
+1 
-14 HREQADGRLT
+14 
-24 LFGVSRSVLVCVVR
+24 
-38 SLGGNLDVDK
+38 
-48 PRTVA
+48 
-53 RLFYFCKPTM
+53 M

-102 GVTYYYGASDSFAD
+102 GVTYYYGVSDSFAD

-163 VGFYDGEEI
+163 VGIYDGEQI
-172 LGEPDYDDYAYV
+172 WGEPDDDGYSDA
-184 IVGIYEDVVKDI
+184 ILVGIYEDVVKDI

-235 ELIKRDVI
+235 ELIERDVI

-289 QNFSAAY
+289 QNFSAVY

-441 LSFNSCGNNVK
+441 LTFNSCGNNVK

-466 KNATVHVSDAQF
+466 KNVTVHVADVQF

-550 AVSLDGEELFFYSNT
+550 AVSLDGEELFSYSNT

-1183 GNAEIVY
+1183 GNAEIQWWP
-1190 SSTFY
+1190 FY

-1210 NTDLR
+1210 NTDLGSV
-1215 DIRLFADFNNDGYP
+1215 RLFADFNTDGYP

-1236 VLYNSGEGDKS
+1236 VLYNGGEGDMS

-1267 WNNDGKFALGS
+1267 WNNDGKFAFGS

-1367 GFADFNNDGY
+1367 GFADFNNDGN

-1613 TTLYRGI
+1613 TNLYSGV

-1635 CDPGEDGT
+1635 CNPGEDGT

-1654 DVRWM
+1654 DVKWM
-1659 TPGMKTVTMNVDGNI
+1659 TPGMKTVTMNVDGNT
-1674 VKADF
+1674 VKAF
-1679 NVAKMPSLHVFFP
+1679 FTVAKMPSLHVFFP

-1701 TVKVPEAFVSKGFEN
+1701 TVKVPEAFVYKGFEN
-1716 GRFST
+1716 GMFST

-1731 VTYTPG
+1731 VAYTPG

-1768 SSATVVDQVMPEA
+1768 SSTTVVDQVMPEA

-1937 NEVRAMARGV
+1937 NEVRALARGV

-2102 LDEQVATVDV
+2102 LDEQEATVDA

>member
-1 MFSYIRIPPIFTQ
+1 
-14 HREQADGRLT
+14 
-24 LFGVSRSVLVCVVR
+24 
-38 SLGGNLDVDK
+38 
-48 PRTVA
+48 
-53 RLFYFCKPTM
+53 M
-63 KTNFTFKAGSLR
+63 KTNFTFKAGPLR

-102 GVTYYYGASDSFAD
+102 GVTYYYGVSDHFAD
-116 KYGKNI
+116 K
-122 ALVGVEPTKFGDN
+122 
-135 HITENMLPK
+135 
-144 QATIKILSDV
+144 
-154 TADGITYPV
+154 
-163 VGFYDGEEI
+163 
-172 LGEPDYDDYAYV
+172 
-184 IVGIYEDVVKDI
+184 
-196 YFTRFFPDYLN
+196 
-207 VKNYTLPPTVEG
+207 
-219 RVTPQ
+219 
-224 TVVHVSESMMD
+224 
-235 ELIKRDVI
+235 
-243 CCRVTDGKRWYSS
+243 
-256 WIDYSDPD
+256 
-264 SEGLVSSPLKM
+264 
-275 KQGDA
+275 
-280 IYELNYPAD
+280 
-289 QNFSAAY
+289 
-296 TVGKYQPEI
+296 
-305 TVPLTVNDGNIDL
+305 
-318 PVNSVSIN
+318 
-326 FSMNSASK
+326 
-334 KVNLYLQK
+334 
-342 LIKINTKYHKYA
+342 
-354 VKQLTVNV
+354 
-362 PTNLYDAAVARYG
+362 YG

-388 NVVETYTDDAGFE
+388 NVVKTYTDDAGFE
-401 YKITIRDG
+401 YKITFQDG

-417 IPDIEEVRVP
+417 IPDTEEVRVP

-466 KNATVHVSDAQF
+466 KNVTVHVADAQF
-478 DAALAFGVKC
+478 DAAFALGVKC
-488 VRADSRRA
+488 VCADSRRA

-502 TFENS
+502 TFEDTFRS
-507 SWLEETPTMFYD
+507 AVTPTMFYD

-531 SFVVRWGSGYKAEC
+531 SFVRWWIDDRTEC
-545 FGMTK
+545 FGRTK
-550 AVSLDGEELFFYSNT
+550 AVSLDGEELFSYTNT
-565 VAKAPYEEEFYGHF
+565 VANAPYTYETWGGLYGHF
-579 AQLSRDGKPYWV
+579 SQLSRDGKPYWV

-606 DNYRKGNGFAAT
+606 DNFMKGNGFAAT

-646 ADGTFVNDKIY
+646 ADGTFLEDKIY
-657 VTSDTTVLGSIDDYT
+657 VTSDTTVLRAIDDYT

-683 GSGIPSIGH
+683 GSGIPSISH

-699 ENPFFDEITDDNT
+699 ENLFFDEITDDNT
-712 NNTGSEPRM
+712 NNKGSKSRM

-802 SKPDG
+802 TKPDG

-817 NQAVKKVFFGDF
+817 NQAVKNVFFGDF

-889 YTKYKDPNTGY
+889 YTVYKDPDTGY
-900 QKTESCLFKISSKWG
+900 QKTENCLFKISSKWG

-945 YTLIDKIPG
+945 YTQIDHVPG
-954 AVKNMRPE
+954 AVKNTRPE

-1016 ADGTR
+1016 VDGTR

-1027 NMGRALSYMYDTS
+1027 NMGRALSYMYDTG

-1138 SMMLGGKTTKS
+1138 SMMLGGKTVKS

-1163 IVAADNQTLI
+1163 IVAADNKELI
-1173 GKNLIDINQD
+1173 GKNVIDINQD

-1210 NTDLR
+1210 NTDLGST
-1215 DIRLFADFNNDGYP
+1215 LMFADFNNDGYP
-1229 DILTSGK
+1229 DILTSEK
-1236 VLYNSGEGDKS
+1236 VLYNGGEGDMS
-1247 FDGEEVTINGF
+1247 FDGEEVTVNGL
-1258 GGRASYMMD
+1258 GYGRVSYMMD
-1267 WNNDGKFALGS
+1267 WNNDGKFAFGY

-1287 QKGDFNYSILRS
+1287 QKGDFNYSILKS
-1299 SDSYMSAEE
+1299 SDIRDYE
-1308 LGKFYDFNRDGNMD
+1308 LGQFYDFNRDGNMD
-1322 VWYNERDYAALNDQ
+1322 VWYNELDYAALKDQ
-1336 TKVRLKVPG
+1336 TKVCLKVPG
-1345 GNMDFDTDGKLYY
+1345 SDMQFSTEEKLYY
-1358 QNSHEYSMR
+1358 QNSHKYQMS
-1367 GFADFNNDGY
+1367 GFADFNSDGY

-1383 DNGYMVIV
+1383 DNDYMVIV

-1402 ETVAIPVGPA
+1402 ETVAIPIGSG
-1412 YSYDM
+1412 YKSDNYK
-1417 LLDVDNNGYLD
+1417 LLDVDNNGYID
-1428 ILSTGNVWLMDK
+1428 ILYKGNVWLMDK

-1451 GLDKDGHDLGSDYY
+1451 GLDKDGRDLGSNYY

-1602 FRKEGFISANM
+1602 FRKEGFVSANM
-1613 TTLYRGI
+1613 TNLYSGVV
-1620 MATLSYSGQHKQKIT
+1620 ATLSYSGQHKQKIT
-1635 CDPGEDGT
+1635 CNPGEDGT

-1654 DVRWM
+1654 DVKWM
-1659 TPGMKTVTMNVDGNI
+1659 TPGMKTVTMNVDGNT

-1679 NVAKMPSLHVFFP
+1679 SVAKMPSLHVFFP

-1701 TVKVPEAFVSKGFEN
+1701 TVKVPEAFVYKGFEN
-1716 GRFST
+1716 GMFST
-1721 ANGDRGDNFS
+1721 ANADRNDNFS
-1731 VTYTPG
+1731 VAYTPG

-1768 SSATVVDQVMPEA
+1768 SSTTVVDQVMPEA

-1878 GRSINLMWNTYEG
+1878 GRSINLMWNSYEG

-1937 NEVRAMARGV
+1937 NEVRALARGV

-1973 SDITIIAAEKNAVL
+1973 NDITIIAAEKNAVL

-2102 LDEQVATVDV
+2102 LDEQVATVDA

>member
-24 LFGVSRSVLVCVVR
+24 LFGVSRSALVCVVR

-102 GVTYYYGASDSFAD
+102 GVTYYYGVSDHFAD
-116 KYGKNI
+116 K
-122 ALVGVEPTKFGDN
+122 
-135 HITENMLPK
+135 
-144 QATIKILSDV
+144 
-154 TADGITYPV
+154 
-163 VGFYDGEEI
+163 
-172 LGEPDYDDYAYV
+172 
-184 IVGIYEDVVKDI
+184 
-196 YFTRFFPDYLN
+196 
-207 VKNYTLPPTVEG
+207 
-219 RVTPQ
+219 
-224 TVVHVSESMMD
+224 
-235 ELIKRDVI
+235 
-243 CCRVTDGKRWYSS
+243 
-256 WIDYSDPD
+256 
-264 SEGLVSSPLKM
+264 
-275 KQGDA
+275 
-280 IYELNYPAD
+280 
-289 QNFSAAY
+289 
-296 TVGKYQPEI
+296 
-305 TVPLTVNDGNIDL
+305 
-318 PVNSVSIN
+318 
-326 FSMNSASK
+326 
-334 KVNLYLQK
+334 
-342 LIKINTKYHKYA
+342 
-354 VKQLTVNV
+354 
-362 PTNLYDAAVARYG
+362 YG

-388 NVVETYTDDAGFE
+388 NVVKTYTDDAGFE

-409 TRSVELTK
+409 ARSVELTK
-417 IPDIEEVRVP
+417 IPDTEEVRVP

-466 KNATVHVSDAQF
+466 KNVTVHVTDAQF
-478 DAALAFGVKC
+478 DAALALVVKC
-488 VRADSRRA
+488 VRADSRKA

-502 TFENS
+502 TFEDS
-507 SWLEETPTMFYD
+507 SSSEVTPTMFYD

-531 SFVVRWGSGYKAEC
+531 SFVVRWGSGYKAEY

-550 AVSLDGEELFFYSNT
+550 AVSLDGEELFSYTNT
-565 VAKAPYEEEFYGHF
+565 VANAPYEDWLYGHF

-591 DLSGLVYDM
+591 NLSGLVYDM

-606 DNYRKGNGFAAT
+606 DNSRKGNEFAAT

-639 YNIKRVL
+639 YNITRVL

-657 VTSDTTVLGSIDDYT
+657 VTSDTIVLGSIDDYT

-683 GSGIPSIGH
+683 GSGIPSVSH

-712 NNTGSEPRM
+712 NNKGSKSRM

-735 PTGELSASDYNGDG
+735 PTGALSASDYNGDG

-802 SKPDG
+802 TKPDG

-817 NQAVKKVFFGDF
+817 NQAVKNVFFGDF
-829 DHDGDVDILFFINSS
+829 DHDGDVDILFFIKGS
-844 DYTLFQFYRNDGNGV
+844 DYSLFQFYRNDGNGV

-889 YTKYKDPNTGY
+889 YTVYKDPDTGY
-900 QKTESCLFKISSKWG
+900 NETENCLFKISSKWG
-915 VSKVD
+915 VSKVS
-920 LPKYFEMAA
+920 LPNTFTKVA

-940 SNMGN
+940 SSYRGNDGWSGFFAGN

-996 YELRIGTASG
+996 YELRIGTAPG

-1040 NLVEGKYYIAI
+1040 NFVEGKYYIAI

-1087 TADTVTLSVQN
+1087 TSDTVTLSVQN

-1125 VRFREAGTRKFSV
+1125 VRFREAGTRKLSV
-1138 SMMLGGKTTKS
+1138 SMMLGGKTVRS

-1163 IVAADNQTLI
+1163 IIAADNEKLI

-1183 GNAEIVY
+1183 GNAEIEWWP
-1190 SSTFY
+1190 FY

-1210 NTDLR
+1210 NTDLGSV
-1215 DIRLFADFNNDGYP
+1215 RLFADFNTDGYP

-1236 VLYNSGEGDKS
+1236 VLYNGGEGDMS
-1247 FDGEEVTINGF
+1247 FDGEEVTINGPDY
-1258 GGRASYMMD
+1258 GRALYMMD
-1267 WNNDGKFALGS
+1267 WNNDGKFALGY

-1322 VWYNERDYAALNDQ
+1322 VWYNKRDYAALKDQ

-1358 QNSHEYSMR
+1358 QNSHKYSMC
-1367 GFADFNNDGY
+1367 GFADFNNDGN

-1545 NGLSDEAAILSGVY
+1545 NGLSDDAAILSGVY

-1588 MGEHSAMSAPVEIV
+1588 MGEHSAMSVPVEIV

-1613 TTLYRGI
+1613 TNLYSGVV
-1620 MATLSYSGQHKQKIT
+1620 ATLSYSGQHKQKIT
-1635 CDPGEDGT
+1635 CNPGEDGT

-1659 TPGMKTVTMNVDGNI
+1659 TPGMKTVTMNVDGNT
-1674 VKADF
+1674 VKAF
-1679 NVAKMPSLHVFFP
+1679 FSVAKLPSLHVSFP

-1731 VTYTPG
+1731 VAYTPG

-1768 SSATVVDQVMPEA
+1768 SSTTVVDQVMPEA

-1911 ATVPASQLSYTDADA
+1911 ATVPASQFSYTDADA

-1937 NEVRAMARGV
+1937 NEVRALARGV

-1973 SDITIIAAEKNAVL
+1973 NDITIIAAEKNAVL

-2102 LDEQVATVDV
+2102 LDEQVATVDA

>member
-1 MFSYIRIPPIFTQ
+1 
-14 HREQADGRLT
+14 
-24 LFGVSRSVLVCVVR
+24 
-38 SLGGNLDVDK
+38 
-48 PRTVA
+48 
-53 RLFYFCKPTM
+53 M

-326 FSMNSASK
+326 FVMNSASK

-342 LIKINTKYHKYA
+342 LIDINTKYHKYA

-362 PTNLYDAAVARYG
+362 PTNLYDAAVAKYG

-388 NVVETYTDDAGFE
+388 NVVKTYTDDAGFE
-401 YKITIRDG
+401 YKITFQDG

-417 IPDIEEVRVP
+417 IPDTEEVRVP

-441 LSFNSCGNNVK
+441 LSFSGCGNNVK
-452 DIYFGSLLPESFSG
+452 DIYFGSLLPTNFSG
-466 KNATVHVSDAQF
+466 ENVTVHVADAQF
-478 DAALAFGVKC
+478 DAALALGVKC
-488 VRADSRRA
+488 VCADSRKA
-496 LNSSLF
+496 LNSF
-502 TFENS
+502 VFKYTPS
-507 SWLEETPTMFYD
+507 SEVTPTMFYD
-519 VDGNGKLDFFKG
+519 VDGNGKLDLFSARFQQWWIDDRTVILGK
-531 SFVVRWGSGYKAEC
+531 
-545 FGMTK
+545 TK
-550 AVSLDGEELFFYSNT
+550 AVSLDGEELFSNT
-565 VAKAPYEEEFYGHF
+565 NTIANAPYHLFGHF

-591 DLSGLVYDM
+591 DFSGLVYDM

-606 DNYRKGNGFAAT
+606 DNSMKGNGFAAT

-639 YNIKRVL
+639 YNITRML

-672 PNSGVITKRTG
+672 PNSGVITKCTG
-683 GSGIPSIGH
+683 GVRSLGDG
-692 DMFVKSK
+692 MFVKSK
-699 ENPFFDEITDDNT
+699 ENLFFDDMTDDIS
-712 NNTGSEPRM
+712 NNANSEPRK
-721 RLVKEGNQLKAMSL
+721 RFVKEGNQLKVMSL
-735 PTGELSASDYNGDG
+735 PTGALSASDYNGDG

-802 SKPDG
+802 TKPDG
-807 SMGEPKTLLK
+807 SMGEPKTLLM
-817 NQAVKKVFFGDF
+817 NQAVKNVFFGDF
-829 DHDGDVDILFFINSS
+829 DHDGDVDILFFIKGS
-844 DYTLFQFYRNDGNGV
+844 DYSLFQFYRNDGNGV

-881 DGLYEILA
+881 DGLYEVLA
-889 YTKYKDPNTGY
+889 RSEETNQETYDYNY
-900 QKTESCLFKISSKWG
+900 CLFKISSKWG

-920 LPKYFEMAA
+920 LPNYFVMAG
-929 DLDNDGFMEML
+929 DLDNDGFMDML
-940 SNMGN
+940 SYNVVKDQWGSTSAGN
-945 YTLIDKIPG
+945 YTLIDKISG
-954 AVKNMRPE
+954 AVKNTRPE

-1108 IDNGDII
+1108 VDNGDII

-1125 VRFREAGTRKFSV
+1125 VRFREAGTRKLSV
-1138 SMMLGGKTTKS
+1138 SMMLGGKTVKS
-1149 DEEKIEVIPSRVAT
+1149 DEEKIDVIPSRVAT
-1163 IVAADNQTLI
+1163 IVAADNKELI
-1173 GKNLIDINQD
+1173 GKNVIDINQD

-1195 ERKSDGSYAAIRKTW
+1195 ERKSDDSYAAIRKTW
-1210 NTDLR
+1210 NTDLSA
-1215 DIRLFADFNNDGYP
+1215 IRMFADFNNDGYP

-1247 FDGEEVTINGF
+1247 FDGEEVTINGL
-1258 GGRASYMMD
+1258 GYGRASYMMD
-1267 WNNDGKFALGS
+1267 WNNDGKFAFWYDNNPS
-1278 ENRNLFYVD
+1278 LFYVD
-1287 QKGDFNYSILRS
+1287 QKGDFNYSILKS
-1299 SDSYMSAEE
+1299 SDSHIRAEE

-1322 VWYNERDYAALNDQ
+1322 VWYNERDYAALKDQ

-1367 GFADFNNDGY
+1367 GFADFNNDGN

-1383 DNGYMVIV
+1383 DDGYMVIV

-1402 ETVAIPVGPA
+1402 ETVAIPVGLR
-1412 YSYDM
+1412 YMSDKFK
-1417 LLDVDNNGYLD
+1417 LLDVDNNGYIDFLYD
-1428 ILSTGNVWLMDK
+1428 GNVWLMDK

-1659 TPGMKTVTMNVDGNI
+1659 TPGMKTVTMNVDGNT
-1674 VKADF
+1674 VKAF
-1679 NVAKMPSLHVFFP
+1679 FSVAKMPSLHVFFP

-1721 ANGDRGDNFS
+1721 ANSDRGDNFS

-1756 VKVPEAGTLWDT
+1756 VKVPKAGTLWDT
-1768 SSATVVDQVMPEA
+1768 SSTTVVDQVMPEA

-1878 GRSINLMWNTYEG
+1878 GCSINLMWNTYEG

-2102 LDEQVATVDV
+2102 LDEQVATVDA

>member
-1 MFSYIRIPPIFTQ
+1 
-14 HREQADGRLT
+14 
-24 LFGVSRSVLVCVVR
+24 
-38 SLGGNLDVDK
+38 
-48 PRTVA
+48 
-53 RLFYFCKPTM
+53 M
-63 KTNFTFKAGSLR
+63 KTYFTFKAGSLR

-102 GVTYYYGASDSFAD
+102 GVTYYYGVSNAFAD
-116 KYGKNI
+116 KYGTNI

-172 LGEPDYDDYAYV
+172 LGEPDYDDYAYI

-235 ELIKRDVI
+235 ELIKRDDSF
-243 CCRVTDGKRWYSS
+243 CRVTDGKRWYSN
-256 WIDYSDPD
+256 WMDYSDPD
-264 SEGLVSSPLKM
+264 SEGLIYSPLKM

-342 LIKINTKYHKYA
+342 LIKINTKYHEYA

-388 NVVETYTDDAGFE
+388 NVVKTYTDDAGFE
-401 YKITIRDG
+401 YKITFQNG
-409 TRSVELTK
+409 TRSAELTK
-417 IPDIEEVRVP
+417 IPDTEEVRVP
-427 EKMHYAGQDVAINA
+427 EKMHYAGQDVAINS

-466 KNATVHVSDAQF
+466 KNVTVHVSDAQF

-550 AVSLDGEELFFYSNT
+550 AVSLDGEELFSYSNT

-712 NNTGSEPRM
+712 NNKGSKSRM

-962 KMSKPSAVAFADAY
+962 KMSKPSAVAFADAN

-1027 NMGRALSYMYDTS
+1027 NMGRALSYMYDTG

-1098 PVAAAAYEWT
+1098 PVTAAAYEWT
-1108 IDNGDII
+1108 IDNGDVI
-1115 GQNDNASMVK
+1115 GQNDNASTVK
-1125 VRFREAGTRKFSV
+1125 VRFREAGTRKFCV

-1190 SSTFY
+1190 FSTFY

-1247 FDGEEVTINGF
+1247 FDGEEVTIKGL
-1258 GGRASYMMD
+1258 GYGRASYMMD
-1267 WNNDGKFALGS
+1267 WNNDGKFAFWYDNNPS
-1278 ENRNLFYVD
+1278 LFYVD
-1287 QKGDFNYSILRS
+1287 QKGDFNYSILKS
-1299 SDSYMSAEE
+1299 SDISQYE

-1322 VWYNERDYAALNDQ
+1322 VWHNERDYAALKDQ

-1345 GNMDFDTDGKLYY
+1345 GNMEFDTDGKLYY
-1358 QNSHEYSMR
+1358 QNSHKYSMC
-1367 GFADFNNDGY
+1367 GFADFNNDGN

-1545 NGLSDEAAILSGVY
+1545 NGLSDDAAILSGVY

-1613 TTLYRGI
+1613 TNLYSGVV
-1620 MATLSYSGQHKQKIT
+1620 ATLSYSGQHKQKIT

-1768 SSATVVDQVMPEA
+1768 SSTTVVDQVMPEA

-1937 NEVRAMARGV
+1937 NEVRALARGV

-1973 SDITIIAAEKNAVL
+1973 NDITIVAAEKSTVL
-1987 NNSQSELH
+1987 NNSQSQLH

-2063 AKSIGIFK
+2063 AKSIGVFK

-2083 LEAVI
+2083 LEAII

-2102 LDEQVATVDV
+2102 LDEQVATVDA

>member
-1 MFSYIRIPPIFTQ
+1 
-14 HREQADGRLT
+14 
-24 LFGVSRSVLVCVVR
+24 
-38 SLGGNLDVDK
+38 
-48 PRTVA
+48 
-53 RLFYFCKPTM
+53 M
-63 KTNFTFKAGSLR
+63 KTNFTFKAGPLR

-84 SLWQVGWAADS
+84 SLWQVGWAANS

-102 GVTYYYGASDSFAD
+102 GVTYYYGVSDSFAD

-172 LGEPDYDDYAYV
+172 LGEPDYDDYAYL

-289 QNFSAAY
+289 QNFSAVY

-326 FSMNSASK
+326 FVMNSASK

-342 LIKINTKYHKYA
+342 LIDINTKYHKYA

-362 PTNLYDAAVARYG
+362 PTSLYDAAVAKYG

-388 NVVETYTDDAGFE
+388 NVVKTYTDDAGFE
-401 YKITIRDG
+401 YKITFQDG
-409 TRSVELTK
+409 ARSVELTK
-417 IPDIEEVRVP
+417 IPDTEEVRVP

-452 DIYFGSLLPESFSG
+452 DIYFGSLLPTSFSG
-466 KNATVHVSDAQF
+466 ENVTVHVADAQF

-488 VRADSRRA
+488 VRADSRKA
-496 LNSSLF
+496 LNSSVF
-502 TFENS
+502 KYTPS
-507 SWLEETPTMFYD
+507 SEVTPTMFCD
-519 VDGNGKLDFFKG
+519 VDDNGKLDLFSARFQQWWIDDRTVILGK
-531 SFVVRWGSGYKAEC
+531 
-545 FGMTK
+545 TK
-550 AVSLDGEELFFYSNT
+550 AVSLDGEELFSNT
-565 VAKAPYEEEFYGHF
+565 NTIANAPYQLYGHF

-591 DLSGLVYDM
+591 DFSGFVYDM

-606 DNYRKGNGFAAT
+606 DNSMKGNGFAAT

-639 YNIKRVL
+639 YNITRML

-657 VTSDTTVLGSIDDYT
+657 VTSDTIVLGSIDDYT
-672 PNSGVITKRTG
+672 PNSGVITKSTG
-683 GSGIPSIGH
+683 GSGIPSLGFG
-692 DMFVKSK
+692 MFVRSK
-699 ENPFFDEITDDNT
+699 ENLFFDEITDDNT

-783 GNGLLDHIDFTNTQ
+783 GNGLLDHIDFTNKQ

-802 SKPDG
+802 TKSDG

-817 NQAVKKVFFGDF
+817 NQAVKNVFFGDF

-889 YTKYKDPNTGY
+889 
-900 QKTESCLFKISSKWG
+900 ESDSDRQYCLFKISSKWG

-920 LPKYFEMAA
+920 LPEYFDMAA

-940 SNMGN
+940 SKNVVKEQGYYSKVGN
-945 YTLIDKIPG
+945 YTLIEHVPG
-954 AVKNMRPE
+954 AVKNTRPE
-962 KMSKPSAVAFADAY
+962 KMSKPSAVAFADAN

-996 YELRIGTASG
+996 YELRIGTAPG

-1016 ADGTR
+1016 ANGTR

-1027 NMGRALSYMYDTS
+1027 NMGRALSYMYDTG

-1108 IDNGDII
+1108 VDNGDII
-1115 GQNDNASMVK
+1115 GQNDNASTVK
-1125 VRFREAGTRKFSV
+1125 VRFREAGTRKLSV
-1138 SMMLGGKTTKS
+1138 SMMLGGKTVKS

-1215 DIRLFADFNNDGYP
+1215 DIRTFADFNNDGYP

-1247 FDGEEVTINGF
+1247 FDGEEVTINGL
-1258 GGRASYMMD
+1258 GYGRASYMMD
-1267 WNNDGKFALGS
+1267 WNNDGKFAFWYGS
-1278 ENRNLFYVD
+1278 FYVD
-1287 QKGDFNYSILRS
+1287 QKGDFNYSILKS
-1299 SDSYMSAEE
+1299 SDIRDYE
-1308 LGKFYDFNRDGNMD
+1308 LGQFYDFNRDGNMD
-1322 VWYNERDYAALNDQ
+1322 VWYKERDYAALKDQ

-1345 GNMDFDTDGKLYY
+1345 GNMEFDTDGKLYY

-1367 GFADFNNDGY
+1367 GFADFNNDGN

-1402 ETVAIPVGPA
+1402 ETVAIPVGSG
-1412 YSYDM
+1412 YSLM

-1428 ILSTGNVWLMDK
+1428 ILSNGNVWLMDK

-1451 GLDKDGHDLGSDYY
+1451 GLDKDGHDHGSDFY

-1545 NGLSDEAAILSGVY
+1545 NGLSDDAAILSGVY

-1613 TTLYRGI
+1613 TNLYSGVV
-1620 MATLSYSGQHKQKIT
+1620 ATLSYSGQHKQKIT

-1659 TPGMKTVTMNVDGNI
+1659 TPGMKTVTMNVDGNT

-1937 NEVRAMARGV
+1937 NEVRALARGV

-2102 LDEQVATVDV
+2102 LDEQVATVDA

>member
-1 MFSYIRIPPIFTQ
+1 
-14 HREQADGRLT
+14 
-24 LFGVSRSVLVCVVR
+24 
-38 SLGGNLDVDK
+38 
-48 PRTVA
+48 
-53 RLFYFCKPTM
+53 M

-102 GVTYYYGASDSFAD
+102 GVTYYYGVSDSFAD

-163 VGFYDGEEI
+163 VGIYDGEQI
-172 LGEPDYDDYAYV
+172 WGEPDDDGYSDA
-184 IVGIYEDVVKDI
+184 ILVGIYEDVVKDI

-235 ELIKRDVI
+235 ELIERDVI
-243 CCRVTDGKRWYSS
+243 CCRVTDGKRWYSN
-256 WIDYSDPD
+256 WIDTSDPD
-264 SEGLVSSPLKM
+264 SEGLTYSPLKM

-280 IYELNYPAD
+280 ICELNYPAD
-289 QNFSAAY
+289 QNFSAVY

-362 PTNLYDAAVARYG
+362 PTNLYDAAVVRYG

-550 AVSLDGEELFFYSNT
+550 AVSLDGEELFSYSNT

-996 YELRIGTASG
+996 YELRIGTAPG

-1027 NMGRALSYMYDTS
+1027 NMGRALSYMYDTG

-1108 IDNGDII
+1108 VDNGDII

-1125 VRFREAGTRKFSV
+1125 VRFREAGTRKLSV
-1138 SMMLGGKTTKS
+1138 SMMLGGKTVKS
-1149 DEEKIEVIPSRVAT
+1149 DEEKIEVIPSRVVP
-1163 IVAADNQTLI
+1163 IVAADNKELI
-1173 GKNLIDINQD
+1173 GKNVIDINQD

-1210 NTDLR
+1210 NTDLSA
-1215 DIRLFADFNNDGYP
+1215 IRMFADFNNDGYP

-1247 FDGEEVTINGF
+1247 FDGEEVTINGL
-1258 GGRASYMMD
+1258 GYGRASYMMD
-1267 WNNDGKFALGS
+1267 WNNDGKFAFGYDNNPS
-1278 ENRNLFYVD
+1278 LFYVD
-1287 QKGDFNYSILRS
+1287 QKGDFNYSILKS
-1299 SDSYMSAEE
+1299 SDSHIRAEE

-1322 VWYNERDYAALNDQ
+1322 VWYNERDYAALKDQ

-1367 GFADFNNDGY
+1367 GFADFNNDGN

-1402 ETVAIPVGPA
+1402 ETVAIPVGSG
-1412 YSYDM
+1412 YSLM

-1428 ILSTGNVWLMDK
+1428 ILSNGNVWLMDK

-1451 GLDKDGHDLGSDYY
+1451 GLDKDGHDHGSDYY
-1465 DEFHWQPLTP
+1465 GEFHWQPLTP

-1545 NGLSDEAAILSGVY
+1545 NGLSDDAAILSGVY

-1613 TTLYRGI
+1613 TNLYSGVV
-1620 MATLSYSGQHKQKIT
+1620 ATLSYSGQHKHKIT
-1635 CDPGEDGT
+1635 CNPGEDGT

-1833 CDLTSDNRIQPQR
+1833 CDLNSDNRIQPQR

-1937 NEVRAMARGV
+1937 NEVRALARGV

-1973 SDITIIAAEKNAVL
+1973 NDITIIAAEKNAVL

-2048 NLSAEITVSCDYSVL
+2048 NLSAEVTVSCDYSVL

-2102 LDEQVATVDV
+2102 LDEQVATVDA
-2112 SGVVKGISQ
+2112 SGVVKGVSQ

>member
-84 SLWQVGWAADS
+84 SLWHVGWAADS

-102 GVTYYYGASDSFAD
+102 G
-116 KYGKNI
+116 
-122 ALVGVEPTKFGDN
+122 
-135 HITENMLPK
+135 
-144 QATIKILSDV
+144 
-154 TADGITYPV
+154 
-163 VGFYDGEEI
+163 
-172 LGEPDYDDYAYV
+172 
-184 IVGIYEDVVKDI
+184 
-196 YFTRFFPDYLN
+196 
-207 VKNYTLPPTVEG
+207 
-219 RVTPQ
+219 
-224 TVVHVSESMMD
+224 
-235 ELIKRDVI
+235 
-243 CCRVTDGKRWYSS
+243 
-256 WIDYSDPD
+256 
-264 SEGLVSSPLKM
+264 
-275 KQGDA
+275 
-280 IYELNYPAD
+280 
-289 QNFSAAY
+289 
-296 TVGKYQPEI
+296 
-305 TVPLTVNDGNIDL
+305 
-318 PVNSVSIN
+318 
-326 FSMNSASK
+326 
-334 KVNLYLQK
+334 
-342 LIKINTKYHKYA
+342 
-354 VKQLTVNV
+354 
-362 PTNLYDAAVARYG
+362 
-375 QRFTVTDGLHSNE
+375 LHSNE
-388 NVVETYTDDAGFE
+388 NVVKTYTDDAGFE

-409 TRSVELTK
+409 ARSVELTK
-417 IPDIEEVRVP
+417 IPDTEEVRVP

-466 KNATVHVSDAQF
+466 ENVTVHVADAQF
-478 DAALAFGVKC
+478 DAALALVVKC

-502 TFENS
+502 TFEDTFRS
-507 SWLEETPTMFYD
+507 AVTPTMFYD

-531 SFVVRWGSGYKAEC
+531 SFVRWWIDDRTEC
-545 FGMTK
+545 FGRTK
-550 AVSLDGEELFFYSNT
+550 AVSLDGEELFSYTNT
-565 VAKAPYEEEFYGHF
+565 VANAPYTYETWGGLYGHF
-579 AQLSRDGKPYWV
+579 SQLSRDGKPYWV

-606 DNYRKGNGFAAT
+606 DNFMKGNGFAAT

-646 ADGTFVNDKIY
+646 ADGTFLEDKIY
-657 VTSDTTVLGSIDDYT
+657 VTSDTTVLRAIDDYT

-683 GSGIPSIGH
+683 GSGIPSISH

-712 NNTGSEPRM
+712 NNKGSKSRM

-996 YELRIGTASG
+996 YELRIGTAPG

-1125 VRFREAGTRKFSV
+1125 VRFREAGTRKLSV
-1138 SMMLGGKTTKS
+1138 SMMLGGKTVKS

-1195 ERKSDGSYAAIRKTW
+1195 ERKSDDSYAAIRKTW
-1210 NTDLR
+1210 NTDLSA
-1215 DIRLFADFNNDGYP
+1215 IRMFADFNNDGYP

-1236 VLYNSGEGDKS
+1236 VLYNSGEGDMS
-1247 FDGEEVTINGF
+1247 FDGEEVTVNGL
-1258 GGRASYMMD
+1258 GYGRVSYMMD
-1267 WNNDGKFALGS
+1267 WNNDGKFAFGY

-1287 QKGDFNYSILRS
+1287 QKGDFNYSILKI
-1299 SDSYMSAEE
+1299 SDIRDYE
-1308 LGKFYDFNRDGNMD
+1308 LGQFYDFNRDGNMD
-1322 VWYNERDYAALNDQ
+1322 VWYNELDYAALKDQ
-1336 TKVRLKVPG
+1336 TKVCLKVPG
-1345 GNMDFDTDGKLYY
+1345 SDMQFSTEEKLYY
-1358 QNSHEYSMR
+1358 QNSHKYQMS
-1367 GFADFNNDGY
+1367 GFADFNSDGY

-1383 DNGYMVIV
+1383 DNDYMVIV

-1402 ETVAIPVGPA
+1402 ETVAIPIGSG
-1412 YSYDM
+1412 YKSDNYK
-1417 LLDVDNNGYLD
+1417 LLDVDNNGYID
-1428 ILSTGNVWLMDK
+1428 ILYKGNVWLMDK

-1451 GLDKDGHDLGSDYY
+1451 GLYQNGNDASSRYC

-1488 EAPSVPANV
+1488 ETPSVPANV

-1545 NGLSDEAAILSGVY
+1545 NGLSDDAAILSGVY

-1566 TVPASALTEGT
+1566 TVPASALAEGT

-1613 TTLYRGI
+1613 TNLYSGVV
-1620 MATLSYSGQHKQKIT
+1620 ATLSYSGQHKQKIT

-1659 TPGMKTVTMNVDGNI
+1659 TPGMKTVTMNVDGNT

-1679 NVAKMPSLHVFFP
+1679 SVAKMPSLHVSFP

-1800 VPDMVDKVEIARETN
+1800 VPNMVDKVEIARETN

-1937 NEVRAMARGV
+1937 NEVRALARGV

-2048 NLSAEITVSCDYSVL
+2048 NLSAEVTVSCDYSVL

-2102 LDEQVATVDV
+2102 LNEQVATVDA

>member
-102 GVTYYYGASDSFAD
+102 GVTYYYGVSNHFAD

-122 ALVGVEPTKFGDN
+122 ALVGVEL
-135 HITENMLPK
+135 TEFDDFMAYMLPK
-144 QATIKILSDV
+144 QASIRILSDV

-172 LGEPDYDDYAYV
+172 V
-184 IVGIYEDVVKDI
+184 NRSSVCIYEDVVKDI
-196 YFTRFFPDYLN
+196 YFTRFFPCFFDVL
-207 VKNYTLPPTVEG
+207 NYTYPPTVEG
-219 RVTPQ
+219 RVTLQ

-235 ELIKRDVI
+235 ELIKRDDLF
-243 CCRVTDGKRWYSS
+243 CRVTDGKRWYSN
-256 WIDYSDPD
+256 WNDYIDSD
-264 SEGLVSSPLKM
+264 EATYFPLKM

-289 QNFSAAY
+289 QNFSAVY

-326 FSMNSASK
+326 FVMNSASK

-342 LIKINTKYHKYA
+342 LIDINTKYHKYA

-362 PTNLYDAAVARYG
+362 PTSLYDAAVAKYG

-388 NVVETYTDDAGFE
+388 NIVKTYTDDAGFE
-401 YKITIRDG
+401 YKITFQDG

-417 IPDIEEVRVP
+417 IPDTEEVRVP
-427 EKMHYAGQDVAINA
+427 EKMHYAGQDVAINS

-478 DAALAFGVKC
+478 DAALAFEVKC

-550 AVSLDGEELFFYSNT
+550 AVSLDGEELFSYSNT

-712 NNTGSEPRM
+712 NNKGSKSRM

-962 KMSKPSAVAFADAY
+962 KMSKPSAVAFADAN

-996 YELRIGTASG
+996 YELRIGTAPG

-1016 ADGTR
+1016 ANGTR

-1087 TADTVTLSVQN
+1087 TSDTVTLSVQN

-1138 SMMLGGKTTKS
+1138 SMMLGGKTIKS
-1149 DEEKIEVIPSRVAT
+1149 DEEKIDVIPSRVVS
-1163 IVAADNQTLI
+1163 IVAADNKELI
-1173 GKNLIDINQD
+1173 GKNVIDINQD

-1195 ERKSDGSYAAIRKTW
+1195 ERKSDDSYAAIRKTW

-1287 QKGDFNYSILRS
+1287 QKGDFNYSILKS
-1299 SDSYMSAEE
+1299 SDISEYE

-1345 GNMDFDTDGKLYY
+1345 GNMEFDTDGKLYY
-1358 QNSHEYSMR
+1358 QNSHKYSMC
-1367 GFADFNNDGY
+1367 GFADFNNDGN

-1613 TTLYRGI
+1613 TNLYSGVV
-1620 MATLSYSGQHKQKIT
+1620 ATLSYSGQHKQKIT
-1635 CDPGEDGT
+1635 CNPGEDGT

-1679 NVAKMPSLHVFFP
+1679 SVAKMPSLHVFFP

-1721 ANGDRGDNFS
+1721 ANSDRGDNFS

-1768 SSATVVDQVMPEA
+1768 SSTTVVDQVMPEA

-1937 NEVRAMARGV
+1937 NEVRALARGV

-2048 NLSAEITVSCDYSVL
+2048 NLSAEITISCDYSVL

-2102 LDEQVATVDV
+2102 LDEQVATVDA

>member
-1 MFSYIRIPPIFTQ
+1 
-14 HREQADGRLT
+14 
-24 LFGVSRSVLVCVVR
+24 
-38 SLGGNLDVDK
+38 
-48 PRTVA
+48 
-53 RLFYFCKPTM
+53 M
-63 KTNFTFKAGSLR
+63 KTNFTFKAGPLR

-102 GVTYYYGASDSFAD
+102 GVTYYYGVSDHFAD
-116 KYGKNI
+116 K
-122 ALVGVEPTKFGDN
+122 
-135 HITENMLPK
+135 
-144 QATIKILSDV
+144 
-154 TADGITYPV
+154 
-163 VGFYDGEEI
+163 
-172 LGEPDYDDYAYV
+172 
-184 IVGIYEDVVKDI
+184 
-196 YFTRFFPDYLN
+196 
-207 VKNYTLPPTVEG
+207 
-219 RVTPQ
+219 
-224 TVVHVSESMMD
+224 
-235 ELIKRDVI
+235 
-243 CCRVTDGKRWYSS
+243 
-256 WIDYSDPD
+256 
-264 SEGLVSSPLKM
+264 
-275 KQGDA
+275 
-280 IYELNYPAD
+280 
-289 QNFSAAY
+289 
-296 TVGKYQPEI
+296 
-305 TVPLTVNDGNIDL
+305 
-318 PVNSVSIN
+318 
-326 FSMNSASK
+326 
-334 KVNLYLQK
+334 
-342 LIKINTKYHKYA
+342 
-354 VKQLTVNV
+354 
-362 PTNLYDAAVARYG
+362 YG

-388 NVVETYTDDAGFE
+388 NVVKTYTDDAGFE
-401 YKITIRDG
+401 YKITFQDG

-417 IPDIEEVRVP
+417 IPDTEEVRVP

-441 LSFNSCGNNVK
+441 LSFSGCGNNVK
-452 DIYFGSLLPESFSG
+452 DIYFGSLLPTNFSG
-466 KNATVHVSDAQF
+466 ENVTVHVADAQF
-478 DAALAFGVKC
+478 DAALALGVKC
-488 VRADSRRA
+488 VCADSRRA

-502 TFENS
+502 TFEDTFRS
-507 SWLEETPTMFYD
+507 AVTPTMFYD

-531 SFVVRWGSGYKAEC
+531 SFVRWWIDDRTEC
-545 FGMTK
+545 FGRTK
-550 AVSLDGEELFFYSNT
+550 AVSLDGEELFSYTNT
-565 VAKAPYEEEFYGHF
+565 VANAPYTYETWGGLYGHF
-579 AQLSRDGKPYWV
+579 SQLSRDGKPYWV

-606 DNYRKGNGFAAT
+606 DNFMKGNGFAAT

-646 ADGTFVNDKIY
+646 ADGTFLEDKIY
-657 VTSDTTVLGSIDDYT
+657 VTSDTTVLRAIDDYT

-683 GSGIPSIGH
+683 GSGIPSISH

-699 ENPFFDEITDDNT
+699 ENLFFDEITDDNT
-712 NNTGSEPRM
+712 NNKGSKSRM

-802 SKPDG
+802 TKPDG

-817 NQAVKKVFFGDF
+817 NQAVKNVFFGDF

-889 YTKYKDPNTGY
+889 YTVYKDPDTGY
-900 QKTESCLFKISSKWG
+900 QKTENCLFKISSKWG

-945 YTLIDKIPG
+945 YTQIDHVPG
-954 AVKNMRPE
+954 AVKNTRPE

-1016 ADGTR
+1016 VDGTR

-1027 NMGRALSYMYDTS
+1027 NMGRALSYMYDTG

-1138 SMMLGGKTTKS
+1138 SMMLGGKTVKS

-1163 IVAADNQTLI
+1163 IVAADNKELI
-1173 GKNLIDINQD
+1173 GKNVIDINQD

-1210 NTDLR
+1210 NTDLGST
-1215 DIRLFADFNNDGYP
+1215 LMFADFNNDGYP
-1229 DILTSGK
+1229 DILTSEK
-1236 VLYNSGEGDKS
+1236 VLYNGGEGDMS
-1247 FDGEEVTINGF
+1247 FDGEEVTVNGL
-1258 GGRASYMMD
+1258 GYGRVSYMMD
-1267 WNNDGKFALGS
+1267 WNNDGKFAFGY

-1287 QKGDFNYSILRS
+1287 QKGDFNYSILKS
-1299 SDSYMSAEE
+1299 SDIRDYE
-1308 LGKFYDFNRDGNMD
+1308 LGQFYDFNRDGNMD
-1322 VWYNERDYAALNDQ
+1322 VWYNELDYAALKDQ
-1336 TKVRLKVPG
+1336 TKVCLKVPG
-1345 GNMDFDTDGKLYY
+1345 SDMQFSTEEKLYY
-1358 QNSHEYSMR
+1358 QNSHKYQMS
-1367 GFADFNNDGY
+1367 GFADFNSDGY

-1383 DNGYMVIV
+1383 DNDYMVIV

-1402 ETVAIPVGPA
+1402 ETVAIPIGSG
-1412 YSYDM
+1412 YKSDNYK
-1417 LLDVDNNGYLD
+1417 LLDVDNNGYID
-1428 ILSTGNVWLMDK
+1428 ILYKGNVWLMDK

-1451 GLDKDGHDLGSDYY
+1451 GLDKDGRDLGSNYY

-1602 FRKEGFISANM
+1602 FRKEGFVSANM
-1613 TTLYRGI
+1613 TNLYSGVV
-1620 MATLSYSGQHKQKIT
+1620 ATLSYSGQHKQKIT
-1635 CDPGEDGT
+1635 CNPGEDGT

-1654 DVRWM
+1654 DVKWM
-1659 TPGMKTVTMNVDGNI
+1659 TPGMKTVTMNVDGNT

-1679 NVAKMPSLHVFFP
+1679 SVAKMPSLHVFFP

-1701 TVKVPEAFVSKGFEN
+1701 TVKVPEAFVYKGFEN
-1716 GRFST
+1716 GMFST
-1721 ANGDRGDNFS
+1721 ANADRNDNFS
-1731 VTYTPG
+1731 VAYTPG

-1768 SSATVVDQVMPEA
+1768 SSTTVVDQVMPEA

-1878 GRSINLMWNTYEG
+1878 GRSINLMWNSYEG

-1937 NEVRAMARGV
+1937 NEVRALARGV

-1973 SDITIIAAEKNAVL
+1973 NDITIIAAEKNAVL

-2102 LDEQVATVDV
+2102 LDEQVATVDA

>member
-1 MFSYIRIPPIFTQ
+1 
-14 HREQADGRLT
+14 
-24 LFGVSRSVLVCVVR
+24 
-38 SLGGNLDVDK
+38 
-48 PRTVA
+48 
-53 RLFYFCKPTM
+53 M

-102 GVTYYYGASDSFAD
+102 GVTYYYGVSDHFAD

-550 AVSLDGEELFFYSNT
+550 AVSLDGEELFSYSNT

-996 YELRIGTASG
+996 YELRIGTAPG

-1027 NMGRALSYMYDTS
+1027 NMGRALSYMYDTG

-1087 TADTVTLSVQN
+1087 TADTVALSVQN

-1108 IDNGDII
+1108 VDNGDII

-1138 SMMLGGKTTKS
+1138 SMMLGGKTVKS
-1149 DEEKIEVIPSRVAT
+1149 DEEKIDVIPSRVVS
-1163 IVAADNQTLI
+1163 IVAADNKELI
-1173 GKNLIDINQD
+1173 GKNVIDINQD

-1195 ERKSDGSYAAIRKTW
+1195 ERKSDDSYAAIRKTW

-1345 GNMDFDTDGKLYY
+1345 GNMEFDTDGKLYY
-1358 QNSHEYSMR
+1358 QNSHKYSMC
-1367 GFADFNNDGY
+1367 GFADFNNDGN

-1440 DFKYTKMQSPF
+1440 DLKYTKMQSPF

-1937 NEVRAMARGV
+1937 NEVRALARGV

-2102 LDEQVATVDV
+2102 LDEQVATVDA

>member
-1 MFSYIRIPPIFTQ
+1 
-14 HREQADGRLT
+14 
-24 LFGVSRSVLVCVVR
+24 
-38 SLGGNLDVDK
+38 
-48 PRTVA
+48 
-53 RLFYFCKPTM
+53 M

-102 GVTYYYGASDSFAD
+102 GVTYYYGVSNAFAD
-116 KYGKNI
+116 KYGTNI

-235 ELIKRDVI
+235 ELIKRDDSF
-243 CCRVTDGKRWYSS
+243 CRVTDGKRWYSN
-256 WIDYSDPD
+256 WMDYSDPD
-264 SEGLVSSPLKM
+264 SEGLIYSPLKM

-326 FSMNSASK
+326 FVMNSASK

-342 LIKINTKYHKYA
+342 LIDINTKYHKYA

-362 PTNLYDAAVARYG
+362 PTSLYDAAVAKYG

-388 NVVETYTDDAGFE
+388 NVVKTYTDDAGFE
-401 YKITIRDG
+401 YKITLQDG
-409 TRSVELTK
+409 ARSVELTK
-417 IPDIEEVRVP
+417 IPDTEEVRVP

-441 LSFNSCGNNVK
+441 LTFNSCGNNVK

-550 AVSLDGEELFFYSNT
+550 AVSLDGEELFSYSNT

-721 RLVKEGNQLKAMSL
+721 RLVKDGNQLKAMSL

-817 NQAVKKVFFGDF
+817 NQAVKNVFFGDF

-1066 LVYDHKLSAPVITSM
+1066 LVYDHKLSAPVITLM

-1367 GFADFNNDGY
+1367 GFADFNNDGN

-1613 TTLYRGI
+1613 TNLYSGVV
-1620 MATLSYSGQHKQKIT
+1620 ATLSYSGQHKQKIT

-1659 TPGMKTVTMNVDGNI
+1659 TPGMKTVTMNVDGNT

-1833 CDLTSDNRIQPQR
+1833 CDLNSDNRIQPQR

-1900 RGTSAN
+1900 RGSSAN

-1937 NEVRAMARGV
+1937 NEVRALARGV

-1973 SDITIIAAEKNAVL
+1973 NDITIIAAEKNAVL

-2083 LEAVI
+2083 LEAII

-2102 LDEQVATVDV
+2102 LDEQVATVDA

-2183 KGDKVLYK
+2183 NGDKVLYK

>member
-1 MFSYIRIPPIFTQ
+1 M
-14 HREQADGRLT
+14 
-24 LFGVSRSVLVCVVR
+24 
-38 SLGGNLDVDK
+38 
-48 PRTVA
+48 
-53 RLFYFCKPTM
+53 PT
-63 KTNFTFKAGSLR
+63 
-75 RVLLLVVMM
+75 
-84 SLWQVGWAADS
+84 
-95 FKKMVRD
+95 
-102 GVTYYYGASDSFAD
+102 
-116 KYGKNI
+116 
-122 ALVGVEPTKFGDN
+122 
-135 HITENMLPK
+135 
-144 QATIKILSDV
+144 
-154 TADGITYPV
+154 
-163 VGFYDGEEI
+163 
-172 LGEPDYDDYAYV
+172 
-184 IVGIYEDVVKDI
+184 
-196 YFTRFFPDYLN
+196 
-207 VKNYTLPPTVEG
+207 
-219 RVTPQ
+219 
-224 TVVHVSESMMD
+224 
-235 ELIKRDVI
+235 
-243 CCRVTDGKRWYSS
+243 
-256 WIDYSDPD
+256 
-264 SEGLVSSPLKM
+264 
-275 KQGDA
+275 
-280 IYELNYPAD
+280 
-289 QNFSAAY
+289 
-296 TVGKYQPEI
+296 
-305 TVPLTVNDGNIDL
+305 
-318 PVNSVSIN
+318 
-326 FSMNSASK
+326 
-334 KVNLYLQK
+334 
-342 LIKINTKYHKYA
+342 
-354 VKQLTVNV
+354 
-362 PTNLYDAAVARYG
+362 
-375 QRFTVTDGLHSNE
+375 
-388 NVVETYTDDAGFE
+388 
-401 YKITIRDG
+401 
-409 TRSVELTK
+409 
-417 IPDIEEVRVP
+417 
-427 EKMHYAGQDVAINA
+427 
-441 LSFNSCGNNVK
+441 
-452 DIYFGSLLPESFSG
+452 SFSG
-466 KNATVHVSDAQF
+466 DNVTVHVTDAQF
-478 DAALAFGVKC
+478 DVALAFGVKC
-488 VRADSRRA
+488 VRADSRKA
-496 LNSSLF
+496 LNSSVF
-502 TFENS
+502 KYTPS
-507 SWLEETPTMFYD
+507 SEVTPTMFYD
-519 VDGNGKLDFFKG
+519 VDGNGKLDLF
-531 SFVVRWGSGYKAEC
+531 SAC
-545 FGMTK
+545 FQQWWIDDRTVILGKTK
-550 AVSLDGEELFFYSNT
+550 AVSLDGEELFSNT
-565 VAKAPYEEEFYGHF
+565 NTIANAPYQLYGHF

-712 NNTGSEPRM
+712 NNKGSKSRM

-1108 IDNGDII
+1108 VDNGDII
-1115 GQNDNASMVK
+1115 GQNDNASTVK

-1138 SMMLGGKTTKS
+1138 SMMLGGKTIKS

-1163 IVAADNQTLI
+1163 IVAADNEKLI

-1183 GNAEIVY
+1183 GNAEIQWWP
-1190 SSTFY
+1190 FY

-1210 NTDLR
+1210 NTDLGSV
-1215 DIRLFADFNNDGYP
+1215 RLFADFNNDGYP

-1236 VLYNSGEGDKS
+1236 VLYNGGEGDMS
-1247 FDGEEVTINGF
+1247 FDGEEVTINGYY
-1258 GGRASYMMD
+1258 GRALYMMD
-1267 WNNDGKFALGS
+1267 WNNDGKFALGN

-1322 VWYNERDYAALNDQ
+1322 VWHNERDYAALKDQ

-1345 GNMDFDTDGKLYY
+1345 GNMEFDTDGKLYY
-1358 QNSHEYSMR
+1358 QNSHKYSMC
-1367 GFADFNNDGY
+1367 GFADFNNDGN

-1545 NGLSDEAAILSGVY
+1545 NGLSDDAAILSGVY

-1613 TTLYRGI
+1613 TNLYSGVV
-1620 MATLSYSGQHKQKIT
+1620 ATLSYSGQHKQKIT
-1635 CDPGEDGT
+1635 CNPGEDGT

-1737 DSTATFVFTE
+1737 DRTATFVFTE

-1768 SSATVVDQVMPEA
+1768 SSTTVVDQVMPEA

-1815 RLGQFEVLDV
+1815 RLRQFEVLDV

-1937 NEVRAMARGV
+1937 NEVRALARGV

-1973 SDITIIAAEKNAVL
+1973 NDITIVAAEKSTVL
-1987 NNSQSELH
+1987 NNSQSQLH

-2063 AKSIGIFK
+2063 AKSIGVFK

-2102 LDEQVATVDV
+2102 LDEQVATVDA

>member
-1 MFSYIRIPPIFTQ
+1 
-14 HREQADGRLT
+14 
-24 LFGVSRSVLVCVVR
+24 
-38 SLGGNLDVDK
+38 
-48 PRTVA
+48 
-53 RLFYFCKPTM
+53 M

-102 GVTYYYGASDSFAD
+102 GVTYYYGMSDHFAD
-116 KYGKNI
+116 K
-122 ALVGVEPTKFGDN
+122 
-135 HITENMLPK
+135 
-144 QATIKILSDV
+144 
-154 TADGITYPV
+154 
-163 VGFYDGEEI
+163 
-172 LGEPDYDDYAYV
+172 
-184 IVGIYEDVVKDI
+184 
-196 YFTRFFPDYLN
+196 
-207 VKNYTLPPTVEG
+207 
-219 RVTPQ
+219 
-224 TVVHVSESMMD
+224 
-235 ELIKRDVI
+235 
-243 CCRVTDGKRWYSS
+243 
-256 WIDYSDPD
+256 
-264 SEGLVSSPLKM
+264 
-275 KQGDA
+275 
-280 IYELNYPAD
+280 
-289 QNFSAAY
+289 
-296 TVGKYQPEI
+296 
-305 TVPLTVNDGNIDL
+305 
-318 PVNSVSIN
+318 
-326 FSMNSASK
+326 
-334 KVNLYLQK
+334 
-342 LIKINTKYHKYA
+342 
-354 VKQLTVNV
+354 
-362 PTNLYDAAVARYG
+362 YG

-388 NVVETYTDDAGFE
+388 NVVKTYTDDAGFE
-401 YKITIRDG
+401 YKITFQDG

-417 IPDIEEVRVP
+417 IPDTEEVRVP
-427 EKMHYAGQDVAINA
+427 EKMHYAGQDVAINS

-452 DIYFGSLLPESFSG
+452 DIYFGSLLPTSFSG
-466 KNATVHVSDAQF
+466 DNVTVHVTDAQF

-488 VRADSRRA
+488 VRADSRKA
-496 LNSSLF
+496 LNRSLF
-502 TFENS
+502 TFEDT
-507 SWLEETPTMFYD
+507 SWLEVPPTMFYD

-531 SFVVRWGSGYKAEC
+531 SFVRWWIDDRTEC
-545 FGMTK
+545 FGRTK
-550 AVSLDGEELFFYSNT
+550 AVSLDGEELFSYTNT
-565 VAKAPYEEEFYGHF
+565 VANAPYVYEGGLYGHF
-579 AQLSRDGKPYWV
+579 SQLSRDGKPYWV

-606 DNYRKGNGFAAT
+606 DNFMKGNGFAAT

-646 ADGTFVNDKIY
+646 ADGTFLEDKIY

-683 GSGIPSIGH
+683 GSGIPSISH

-712 NNTGSEPRM
+712 NNKGSKSRM

-749 LIDLNDGKNI
+749 LIDLNDGTNI
-759 YYNLGGNRFFRSPH
+759 YYNLGSHRFFRSPH

-783 GNGLLDHIDFTNTQ
+783 GNGLLDHIDFTNKQ

-817 NQAVKKVFFGDF
+817 NQAVKNVFFGDF

-900 QKTESCLFKISSKWG
+900 QKTENCLFKISSKWG

-940 SNMGN
+940 SNMGD

-962 KMSKPSAVAFADAY
+962 KMSKPSAVAFADAN

-1027 NMGRALSYMYDTS
+1027 NMGRALSYMYDTG

-1081 ASNVYC
+1081 VSNVYC

-1149 DEEKIEVIPSRVAT
+1149 DEEKIDVIPSKVVS
-1163 IVAADNQTLI
+1163 IVAADNKELI
-1173 GKNLIDINQD
+1173 GKNVIDINQD

-1195 ERKSDGSYAAIRKTW
+1195 ERKSDDSYAAIRKAW
-1210 NTDLR
+1210 NTDLSS
-1215 DIRLFADFNNDGYP
+1215 IRMFADFNNDGYP

-1236 VLYNSGEGDKS
+1236 VLYNSGEGDNS
-1247 FDGEEVTINGF
+1247 FDGEEVTVNGLDY
-1258 GGRASYMMD
+1258 GRASYMMD
-1267 WNNDGKFALGS
+1267 WNNDGKFAFGY

-1287 QKGDFNYSILRS
+1287 QKGDFNYSILNS
-1299 SDSYMSAEE
+1299 SDIRDYE
-1308 LGKFYDFNRDGNMD
+1308 LGQFYDFNRDGNMD
-1322 VWYNERDYAALNDQ
+1322 VWYKERDYAALKDQ

-1345 GNMDFDTDGKLYY
+1345 GNMQFSTEEKLYY
-1358 QNSHEYSMR
+1358 QNSHKYQMS

-1383 DNGYMVIV
+1383 DNDYMVIV

-1402 ETVAIPVGPA
+1402 ETVAIPIGSG
-1412 YSYDM
+1412 YKSDNYK
-1417 LLDVDNNGYLD
+1417 LLDVDNNGYID
-1428 ILSTGNVWLMDK
+1428 ILYDGNVWLMDK

-1451 GLDKDGHDLGSDYY
+1451 GLYQNGNDASSRYC

-1602 FRKEGFISANM
+1602 FRKEGFVSANM
-1613 TTLYRGI
+1613 TNLYSGVV
-1620 MATLSYSGQHKQKIT
+1620 ATLSYSGQHKQKIT
-1635 CDPGEDGT
+1635 CNPGEDGT

-1654 DVRWM
+1654 DVKWM
-1659 TPGMKTVTMNVDGNI
+1659 TPGVKTVTMNVDGNI

-1731 VTYTPG
+1731 VTYTSG

-1768 SSATVVDQVMPEA
+1768 SSTTVVDQVMPEA

-1878 GRSINLMWNTYEG
+1878 GRSVNLMWNSYEG

-1937 NEVRAMARGV
+1937 NEVRALARGV

-1973 SDITIIAAEKNAVL
+1973 NDITIIAAEKNAVL

-2017 GDYASVASNG
+2017 GEYASVASNG

-2102 LDEQVATVDV
+2102 LDEQVATVDA

>member
-1 MFSYIRIPPIFTQ
+1 
-14 HREQADGRLT
+14 
-24 LFGVSRSVLVCVVR
+24 
-38 SLGGNLDVDK
+38 
-48 PRTVA
+48 
-53 RLFYFCKPTM
+53 M

-102 GVTYYYGASDSFAD
+102 GVTYYYGVSNHFAD

-122 ALVGVEPTKFGDN
+122 ALVGVEPTDIKYEDYG
-135 HITENMLPK
+135 TYQAYMLPK

-163 VGFYDGEEI
+163 VGFYDGTKI
-172 LGEPDYDDYAYV
+172 LDDATYGSSAD
-184 IVGIYEDVVKDI
+184 IYEDVVKDI
-196 YFTRFFPDYLN
+196 YFTRFFPRYLGIL
-207 VKNYTLPPTVEG
+207 NYTYPPTVEG

-235 ELIKRDVI
+235 ELIKRDDLF
-243 CCRVTDGKRWYSS
+243 CRVTDGKRWYSN
-256 WIDYSDPD
+256 WMDFIDSD
-264 SEGLVSSPLKM
+264 EATYFPLKM

-289 QNFSAAY
+289 QNFSAVY

-326 FSMNSASK
+326 FVMNSASK

-342 LIKINTKYHKYA
+342 LIDINTKYHKYA

-362 PTNLYDAAVARYG
+362 PTSLYDAAVAKYG

-388 NVVETYTDDAGFE
+388 NVVKTYTDDAGFE
-401 YKITIRDG
+401 YKITFQDG
-409 TRSVELTK
+409 ARSVELTK
-417 IPDIEEVRVP
+417 IPDTEEVRVP

-452 DIYFGSLLPESFSG
+452 DIYFGSLLPTSFSG
-466 KNATVHVSDAQF
+466 ENVTVHVADAQF

-488 VRADSRRA
+488 VRADSRKA
-496 LNSSLF
+496 LNSSVF
-502 TFENS
+502 KYTPS
-507 SWLEETPTMFYD
+507 SEVTPTMFCD
-519 VDGNGKLDFFKG
+519 VDDNGKLDLFSARFQQWWIDDRTVILGK
-531 SFVVRWGSGYKAEC
+531 
-545 FGMTK
+545 TK
-550 AVSLDGEELFFYSNT
+550 AVSLDGEELFSNT
-565 VAKAPYEEEFYGHF
+565 NTIANAPYQLYGHF

-591 DLSGLVYDM
+591 DFSGFVYDM

-606 DNYRKGNGFAAT
+606 DNSMKGNGFAAT

-639 YNIKRVL
+639 YNITRML

-672 PNSGVITKRTG
+672 PNSGVITKCTG
-683 GSGIPSIGH
+683 GVRSLGDG
-692 DMFVKSK
+692 MFVKSK
-699 ENPFFDEITDDNT
+699 ENLFFDDMTDDIS
-712 NNTGSEPRM
+712 NNANSEPRK
-721 RLVKEGNQLKAMSL
+721 RFVKEGNQLKVMSL
-735 PTGELSASDYNGDG
+735 PTGALSASDYNGDG

-802 SKPDG
+802 TKPDG
-807 SMGEPKTLLK
+807 SMGEPKTLLM
-817 NQAVKKVFFGDF
+817 NQAVKNVFFGDF
-829 DHDGDVDILFFINSS
+829 DHDGDVDILFFIKGS
-844 DYTLFQFYRNDGNGV
+844 DYSLFQFYRNDGNGV

-881 DGLYEILA
+881 DGLYEVLA
-889 YTKYKDPNTGY
+889 RSEETNQETYDYNY
-900 QKTESCLFKISSKWG
+900 CLFKISSKWG

-920 LPKYFEMAA
+920 LPNYFVMAG
-929 DLDNDGFMEML
+929 DLDNDGFMDML
-940 SNMGN
+940 SYNVVKDQWGSTSAGN
-945 YTLIDKIPG
+945 YTLIDKISG
-954 AVKNMRPE
+954 AVKNTRPE

-1021 RVLSDG
+1021 RVVSDG
-1027 NMGRALSYMYDTS
+1027 NMGRALCYMYDTG

-1066 LVYDHKLSAPVITSM
+1066 LIYDHKLTAPVITSM

-1098 PVAAAAYEWT
+1098 PVVAAAYEWS

-1115 GQNDNASMVK
+1115 GQNDNASVVK
-1125 VRFREAGTRKFSV
+1125 VIFTEAGTRKFSV
-1138 SMMLGGKTTKS
+1138 SMMLGGNTIKS
-1149 DEEKIEVIPSRVAT
+1149 VEETMTIAPSKVAT
-1163 IVAADNQTLI
+1163 IVAVDNRELK
-1173 GKNLIDINQD
+1173 GKNVIDINQD

-1215 DIRLFADFNNDGYP
+1215 DIRMFADFNNDGYP

-1236 VLYNSGEGDKS
+1236 VLYNSGEGDNS
-1247 FDGEEVTINGF
+1247 FDSKEVDAQGA
-1258 GGRASYMMD
+1258 GGLYIID
-1267 WNNDGKFALGS
+1267 FNNDGKFGS
-1278 ENRNLFYVD
+1278 KLESSYSIRVD
-1287 QKGDFNYSILRS
+1287 KDGNFNYKELEIPSDGLS
-1299 SDSYMSAEE
+1299 SYYSTSR
-1308 LGKFYDFNRDGNMD
+1308 FYDFDRDGNMD
-1322 VWYNERDYAALNDQ
+1322 VWANGRDYTALKDQ

-1345 GNMDFDTDGKLYY
+1345 SDMQFSTEEKLYY
-1358 QNSHEYSMR
+1358 QNSHEYQMN

-1402 ETVAIPVGPA
+1402 ETVAIPVGN
-1412 YSYDM
+1412 YDYVSNLT
-1417 LLDVDNNGYLD
+1417 LLDIDNNGYLD
-1428 ILSTGNVWLMDK
+1428 ILCNGNMWLMDK
-1440 DFKYTKMQSPF
+1440 DFKHVKKETPYSF
-1451 GLDKDGHDLGSDYY
+1451 GRNLSSDYGSRDYY

-1497 SAQNTANG
+1497 SAQNIANG

-1545 NGLSDEAAILSGVY
+1545 NGLSDDAAILSGVY

-1613 TTLYRGI
+1613 TNLYSGVV
-1620 MATLSYSGQHKQKIT
+1620 ATLSYSGQHKQKIT
-1635 CDPGEDGT
+1635 CNPGEDGT

-1937 NEVRAMARGV
+1937 NEVRALARGV

-2027 LLTATGGKGDV
+2027 LLTASGGKGDV

-2102 LDEQVATVDV
+2102 LDEQVATVDA

>member
-1 MFSYIRIPPIFTQ
+1 
-14 HREQADGRLT
+14 
-24 LFGVSRSVLVCVVR
+24 
-38 SLGGNLDVDK
+38 
-48 PRTVA
+48 
-53 RLFYFCKPTM
+53 M
-63 KTNFTFKAGSLR
+63 KTNFTFKAGPLR

-84 SLWQVGWAADS
+84 SLWQVGWAANS

-102 GVTYYYGASDSFAD
+102 GVTYYYGVSDSFAD

-172 LGEPDYDDYAYV
+172 LGEPDYDDYAYL

-280 IYELNYPAD
+280 ICELNYPAD
-289 QNFSAAY
+289 QNFSAVY

-362 PTNLYDAAVARYG
+362 PTNLYAAAVARYG

-550 AVSLDGEELFFYSNT
+550 AVSLDGEELFSYSNT

-1027 NMGRALSYMYDTS
+1027 NMGRALSYMYDTG

-1087 TADTVTLSVQN
+1087 TADTVALSVQN

-1108 IDNGDII
+1108 VDNGDII

-1138 SMMLGGKTTKS
+1138 SMMLGGKTIKS
-1149 DEEKIEVIPSRVAT
+1149 DEEKIDVIPSRVVS
-1163 IVAADNQTLI
+1163 IVAADNKELI
-1173 GKNLIDINQD
+1173 GKNVIDINQD

-1195 ERKSDGSYAAIRKTW
+1195 ERKSDDSYAAIRKTW

-1345 GNMDFDTDGKLYY
+1345 GNMEFDTDGKLYY
-1358 QNSHEYSMR
+1358 QNSHKYSMC
-1367 GFADFNNDGY
+1367 GFADFNNDGN

-1545 NGLSDEAAILSGVY
+1545 NGLSDDAAILSGVY

-1588 MGEHSAMSAPVEIV
+1588 MGEHSAISAPVEIV

-1613 TTLYRGI
+1613 TNLYSGVV
-1620 MATLSYSGQHKQKIT
+1620 ATLSYSGQHKQKIT
-1635 CDPGEDGT
+1635 CNPGEDGT

-1659 TPGMKTVTMNVDGNI
+1659 TPGMKTVTMNVDGNT
-1674 VKADF
+1674 VKAF
-1679 NVAKMPSLHVFFP
+1679 FSVAKMPSLHVSFP

-1768 SSATVVDQVMPEA
+1768 SSTTVVDQVMPEA

-1891 LDVESYVIM
+1891 LDVENYVIM

-1937 NEVRAMARGV
+1937 NEVRALARGV

-1973 SDITIIAAEKNAVL
+1973 NDITIIAAEKNAVL

-2102 LDEQVATVDV
+2102 LDEQVATVDA

>member
-1 MFSYIRIPPIFTQ
+1 
-14 HREQADGRLT
+14 
-24 LFGVSRSVLVCVVR
+24 
-38 SLGGNLDVDK
+38 
-48 PRTVA
+48 
-53 RLFYFCKPTM
+53 M
-63 KTNFTFKAGSLR
+63 KTNFTFKAGPLR

-84 SLWQVGWAADS
+84 SLWQVGWAANS

-102 GVTYYYGASDSFAD
+102 GVTYYYGVSDSFAD

-172 LGEPDYDDYAYV
+172 LGEPDYDDYAYL

-256 WIDYSDPD
+256 WIDYSDTD

-280 IYELNYPAD
+280 ICELNYPAD
-289 QNFSAAY
+289 QNFSAVY

-362 PTNLYDAAVARYG
+362 PTNLYAAAVARYG

-550 AVSLDGEELFFYSNT
+550 AVSLDGEELFSYSNT

-996 YELRIGTASG
+996 YELRIGTAPG

-1027 NMGRALSYMYDTS
+1027 NMGRALSYMYDTG

-1108 IDNGDII
+1108 VDNGDII

-1138 SMMLGGKTTKS
+1138 SMMLGGKTIKS
-1149 DEEKIEVIPSRVAT
+1149 DEEKIDVIPSRVVS
-1163 IVAADNQTLI
+1163 IVAADNKELI
-1173 GKNLIDINQD
+1173 GKNVIDINQD

-1195 ERKSDGSYAAIRKTW
+1195 ERKSDDSYAAIRKTW

-1345 GNMDFDTDGKLYY
+1345 GNMEFDTDGKLYY
-1358 QNSHEYSMR
+1358 QNSHKYSMC
-1367 GFADFNNDGY
+1367 GFADFNNDGN

-1545 NGLSDEAAILSGVY
+1545 NGLSDDAAILSGVY

-1588 MGEHSAMSAPVEIV
+1588 MGEHSAISAPVEIV

-1613 TTLYRGI
+1613 TNLYSGVV
-1620 MATLSYSGQHKQKIT
+1620 ATLSYSGQHKQKIT
-1635 CDPGEDGT
+1635 CNPGEDGT

-1659 TPGMKTVTMNVDGNI
+1659 TPGMKTVTMNVDGNT
-1674 VKADF
+1674 VKAF
-1679 NVAKMPSLHVFFP
+1679 FSVAKMPSLHVSFP

-1756 VKVPEAGTLWDT
+1756 VKVPEAGTLWNT
-1768 SSATVVDQVMPEA
+1768 SSTTVVDQVMPEA

-1891 LDVESYVIM
+1891 LDVENYVIM

-1937 NEVRAMARGV
+1937 NEVRALARGV

-1973 SDITIIAAEKNAVL
+1973 NDITIIAAEKNAVL

-2102 LDEQVATVDV
+2102 LDEQVATVDA

>member
-1 MFSYIRIPPIFTQ
+1 
-14 HREQADGRLT
+14 
-24 LFGVSRSVLVCVVR
+24 
-38 SLGGNLDVDK
+38 
-48 PRTVA
+48 
-53 RLFYFCKPTM
+53 M

-102 GVTYYYGASDSFAD
+102 GVTYYYGVSDSFAD

-163 VGFYDGEEI
+163 VGIYDGEQI
-172 LGEPDYDDYAYV
+172 WGEPDDDGYSDA
-184 IVGIYEDVVKDI
+184 ILVGIYEDVVKDI

-235 ELIKRDVI
+235 ELIERDVI
-243 CCRVTDGKRWYSS
+243 CCRVTDGKRWYSN
-256 WIDYSDPD
+256 WIDTSDPD
-264 SEGLVSSPLKM
+264 SEGLTYSPLKM

-280 IYELNYPAD
+280 ICELNYPAD
-289 QNFSAAY
+289 QNFSAVY

-441 LSFNSCGNNVK
+441 LTFNSCGNNVK

-550 AVSLDGEELFFYSNT
+550 AVSLDGEELFSYSNT

-1215 DIRLFADFNNDGYP
+1215 DIRMFADFNNDGYP

-1367 GFADFNNDGY
+1367 GFADFNNDGN

-1613 TTLYRGI
+1613 TNLYSGVV
-1620 MATLSYSGQHKQKIT
+1620 ATLSYSGQHKQKIT

-1659 TPGMKTVTMNVDGNI
+1659 TPGMKTVTMNVDGNT

-1833 CDLTSDNRIQPQR
+1833 CDLNSDNRIQPQR

-1937 NEVRAMARGV
+1937 NEVRALARGV

-1973 SDITIIAAEKNAVL
+1973 NDITIIAAEKNAVL

-2083 LEAVI
+2083 LEAII

-2102 LDEQVATVDV
+2102 LNEQVATVDA

-2146 PTGIGHVVLDGDAD
+2146 PTGIGYVVLDGDAD

>member
-1 MFSYIRIPPIFTQ
+1 
-14 HREQADGRLT
+14 
-24 LFGVSRSVLVCVVR
+24 
-38 SLGGNLDVDK
+38 
-48 PRTVA
+48 
-53 RLFYFCKPTM
+53 M
-63 KTNFTFKAGSLR
+63 KTNFTFKAGALR

-362 PTNLYDAAVARYG
+362 PTNLYDAAVAKYG

-388 NVVETYTDDAGFE
+388 NVVKTYTDDAGFE
-401 YKITIRDG
+401 YKITLQDG
-409 TRSVELTK
+409 ARSVELIK
-417 IPDIEEVRVP
+417 IPDTEEVRVP

-441 LSFNSCGNNVK
+441 LTFNSCGNNVK

-550 AVSLDGEELFFYSNT
+550 AVSLDGEELFSYSNT

-1066 LVYDHKLSAPVITSM
+1066 LVYDHKLSAPVITLM

-1215 DIRLFADFNNDGYP
+1215 DIRMFADFNNDGYP

-1367 GFADFNNDGY
+1367 GFADFNNDGN

-1613 TTLYRGI
+1613 TNLYSGVV
-1620 MATLSYSGQHKQKIT
+1620 ATLSYSGQHKQKIT

-1659 TPGMKTVTMNVDGNI
+1659 TPGMKTVTMNVDGNT

-1833 CDLTSDNRIQPQR
+1833 CDLNSDNRIQPQR

-1937 NEVRAMARGV
+1937 NEVRALARGV

-1973 SDITIIAAEKNAVL
+1973 NDITIIAAEKNAVL

-2083 LEAVI
+2083 LEAII

-2102 LDEQVATVDV
+2102 LNEQVATVDA

-2146 PTGIGHVVLDGDAD
+2146 PTGIGYVVLDGDAD

>member
-1 MFSYIRIPPIFTQ
+1 
-14 HREQADGRLT
+14 
-24 LFGVSRSVLVCVVR
+24 
-38 SLGGNLDVDK
+38 
-48 PRTVA
+48 
-53 RLFYFCKPTM
+53 M
-63 KTNFTFKAGSLR
+63 KTNFTFKAGPLR

-84 SLWQVGWAADS
+84 SLWQVVWADDS

-102 GVTYYYGASDSFAD
+102 GVTYYYGVSDHFAD
-116 KYGKNI
+116 K
-122 ALVGVEPTKFGDN
+122 
-135 HITENMLPK
+135 
-144 QATIKILSDV
+144 
-154 TADGITYPV
+154 
-163 VGFYDGEEI
+163 
-172 LGEPDYDDYAYV
+172 
-184 IVGIYEDVVKDI
+184 
-196 YFTRFFPDYLN
+196 
-207 VKNYTLPPTVEG
+207 
-219 RVTPQ
+219 
-224 TVVHVSESMMD
+224 
-235 ELIKRDVI
+235 
-243 CCRVTDGKRWYSS
+243 
-256 WIDYSDPD
+256 
-264 SEGLVSSPLKM
+264 
-275 KQGDA
+275 
-280 IYELNYPAD
+280 
-289 QNFSAAY
+289 
-296 TVGKYQPEI
+296 
-305 TVPLTVNDGNIDL
+305 
-318 PVNSVSIN
+318 
-326 FSMNSASK
+326 
-334 KVNLYLQK
+334 
-342 LIKINTKYHKYA
+342 
-354 VKQLTVNV
+354 
-362 PTNLYDAAVARYG
+362 YG

-388 NVVETYTDDAGFE
+388 NVVKTYTDDAGFE

-409 TRSVELTK
+409 ARSVELTK
-417 IPDIEEVRVP
+417 IPDTEEVRVP

-478 DAALAFGVKC
+478 DAALAFEVKC

-531 SFVVRWGSGYKAEC
+531 SFVVRWGSGYKAEY

-550 AVSLDGEELFFYSNT
+550 AVSLDGEELFSYSNT
-565 VAKAPYEEEFYGHF
+565 VAKAPYEDEFYGHF

-639 YNIKRVL
+639 YNITRVL

-683 GSGIPSIGH
+683 GSGIPSISH

-712 NNTGSEPRM
+712 NNKGSKSRM

-735 PTGELSASDYNGDG
+735 PTGKLSASDYNGDG

-900 QKTESCLFKISSKWG
+900 NETESCLFKISSKWG

-954 AVKNMRPE
+954 AVKNTRPE

-1027 NMGRALSYMYDTS
+1027 NMGRALSYMYDMS
-1040 NLVEGKYYIAI
+1040 NLMEGKYYIAI
-1051 QAVDASGLGGEWSDE
+1051 HAVDASGLGGEWSDE

-1125 VRFREAGTRKFSV
+1125 VRFREAGTRKLSV
-1138 SMMLGGKTTKS
+1138 SMMLGGKTVRS

-1163 IVAADNQTLI
+1163 IVAADNEKLI

-1183 GNAEIVY
+1183 GNAEIEWWP
-1190 SSTFY
+1190 FY

-1210 NTDLR
+1210 NTDLGSV
-1215 DIRLFADFNNDGYP
+1215 RLFADFNTDGYP

-1236 VLYNSGEGDKS
+1236 VLYNGGEGDMS
-1247 FDGEEVTINGF
+1247 FDGEEVTINGPDY
-1258 GGRASYMMD
+1258 GRALYMMD
-1267 WNNDGKFALGS
+1267 WNNDGKFALGY

-1322 VWYNERDYAALNDQ
+1322 VWYNKRDYAALKDQ

-1358 QNSHEYSMR
+1358 QNSHKYSMC
-1367 GFADFNNDGY
+1367 GFADFNNDGN

-1545 NGLSDEAAILSGVY
+1545 NGLSDDAAILSGVY

-1588 MGEHSAMSAPVEIV
+1588 MGEHSAMSVPVEIV

-1613 TTLYRGI
+1613 TNLYSGVV
-1620 MATLSYSGQHKQKIT
+1620 ATLSYSGQHKQKIT
-1635 CDPGEDGT
+1635 CNPGEDGT

-1659 TPGMKTVTMNVDGNI
+1659 TPGMKTVTMNVDGNT
-1674 VKADF
+1674 VKAF
-1679 NVAKMPSLHVFFP
+1679 FSVAKMPSLHVSFP

-1731 VTYTPG
+1731 VAYTPG

-1768 SSATVVDQVMPEA
+1768 SSTTVVDQVMPEA

-1911 ATVPASQLSYTDADA
+1911 ATVPASQFSYTDADA

-1937 NEVRAMARGV
+1937 NEVRALARGV

-1973 SDITIIAAEKNAVL
+1973 NDITIIAAEKNAVL

-2102 LDEQVATVDV
+2102 LDEQVATVDA

>member
-102 GVTYYYGASDSFAD
+102 GVTYYYGVSDHFAD
-116 KYGKNI
+116 K
-122 ALVGVEPTKFGDN
+122 
-135 HITENMLPK
+135 
-144 QATIKILSDV
+144 
-154 TADGITYPV
+154 
-163 VGFYDGEEI
+163 
-172 LGEPDYDDYAYV
+172 
-184 IVGIYEDVVKDI
+184 
-196 YFTRFFPDYLN
+196 
-207 VKNYTLPPTVEG
+207 
-219 RVTPQ
+219 
-224 TVVHVSESMMD
+224 
-235 ELIKRDVI
+235 
-243 CCRVTDGKRWYSS
+243 
-256 WIDYSDPD
+256 
-264 SEGLVSSPLKM
+264 
-275 KQGDA
+275 
-280 IYELNYPAD
+280 
-289 QNFSAAY
+289 
-296 TVGKYQPEI
+296 
-305 TVPLTVNDGNIDL
+305 
-318 PVNSVSIN
+318 
-326 FSMNSASK
+326 
-334 KVNLYLQK
+334 
-342 LIKINTKYHKYA
+342 
-354 VKQLTVNV
+354 
-362 PTNLYDAAVARYG
+362 YG

-388 NVVETYTDDAGFE
+388 NVVKTYTDDAGFE

-409 TRSVELTK
+409 ARSVELTK
-417 IPDIEEVRVP
+417 IPDTEEVRVP

-466 KNATVHVSDAQF
+466 KNVTVHVTDAQF
-478 DAALAFGVKC
+478 DAALALVVKC
-488 VRADSRRA
+488 VRADSRKA
-496 LNSSLF
+496 LNSYIF
-502 TFENS
+502 TFEDS
-507 SWLEETPTMFYD
+507 SSSEVTPTMFYD

-531 SFVVRWGSGYKAEC
+531 SFVVRWGSGYKAEY

-550 AVSLDGEELFFYSNT
+550 AVSLDGEELFSYTNT
-565 VAKAPYEEEFYGHF
+565 VANAPYEDWLYGHF

-591 DLSGLVYDM
+591 NLSGLVYDM

-606 DNYRKGNGFAAT
+606 DNSRKGNEFAAT

-639 YNIKRVL
+639 YNITRVL

-657 VTSDTTVLGSIDDYT
+657 VTSDTTVLRAIDDYT

-683 GSGIPSIGH
+683 GSGIPSVSH

-712 NNTGSEPRM
+712 NNKGSKSRM

-735 PTGELSASDYNGDG
+735 PTGKLSASDYNGDG

-773 KGTVFSTDLT
+773 KGTVFSIDLT

-889 YTKYKDPNTGY
+889 YTVYKDPDTGY
-900 QKTESCLFKISSKWG
+900 NETENCLFKISSKWG
-915 VSKVD
+915 VSKVS
-920 LPKYFEMAA
+920 LPNTFTKVA

-940 SNMGN
+940 SSYRGNDGWSGFFAGN

-954 AVKNMRPE
+954 AVKNTRPE

-1027 NMGRALSYMYDTS
+1027 NMGRALSYMYDMS
-1040 NLVEGKYYIAI
+1040 NLMEGKYYIAI

-1125 VRFREAGTRKFSV
+1125 VRFREAGTRKLSV
-1138 SMMLGGKTTKS
+1138 SMMLGGKTVRS

-1163 IVAADNQTLI
+1163 IVAADNEKLI

-1183 GNAEIVY
+1183 GNAEIEWWP
-1190 SSTFY
+1190 FY

-1210 NTDLR
+1210 NTDLGSV
-1215 DIRLFADFNNDGYP
+1215 RLFADFNTDGYP

-1236 VLYNSGEGDKS
+1236 VLYNGGEGDMS
-1247 FDGEEVTINGF
+1247 FDGEEVTINGPDY
-1258 GGRASYMMD
+1258 GRALYMMD
-1267 WNNDGKFALGS
+1267 WNNDGKFALGY

-1322 VWYNERDYAALNDQ
+1322 VWYNKRDYAALKDQ

-1358 QNSHEYSMR
+1358 QNSHKYSMC
-1367 GFADFNNDGY
+1367 GFADFNNDGN

-1545 NGLSDEAAILSGVY
+1545 NGLSDDAAILSGVY

-1588 MGEHSAMSAPVEIV
+1588 MGEHSAMSVPVEIV

-1613 TTLYRGI
+1613 TNLYSGVV
-1620 MATLSYSGQHKQKIT
+1620 ATLSYSGQHKQKIT
-1635 CDPGEDGT
+1635 CNPGEDGT

-1659 TPGMKTVTMNVDGNI
+1659 TPGMKTVTMNVDGNT

-1679 NVAKMPSLHVFFP
+1679 NVAKMPSLYVSFP

-1747 AGQVRVNTS
+1747 RGQVHVNTS

-1768 SSATVVDQVMPEA
+1768 SSTTVVDQVMPEA

-1911 ATVPASQLSYTDADA
+1911 ATVPASQFSYTDADA

-1937 NEVRAMARGV
+1937 NEVRALARGV

-2102 LDEQVATVDV
+2102 LDEQVATVDA

>member
-1 MFSYIRIPPIFTQ
+1 
-14 HREQADGRLT
+14 
-24 LFGVSRSVLVCVVR
+24 
-38 SLGGNLDVDK
+38 
-48 PRTVA
+48 
-53 RLFYFCKPTM
+53 M

-102 GVTYYYGASDSFAD
+102 GVTYYYGVSNHFAD
-116 KYGKNI
+116 KYGTNI
-122 ALVGVEPTKFGDN
+122 ALVGVEPTDIKYEDYG
-135 HITENMLPK
+135 TYQAYMLPK

-163 VGFYDGEEI
+163 VGFYDGTKI
-172 LGEPDYDDYAYV
+172 LDDATYGSSAD
-184 IVGIYEDVVKDI
+184 IYEDVVKDI
-196 YFTRFFPDYLN
+196 YFTRFFPRYLG
-207 VKNYTLPPTVEG
+207 VLNYTYPPTVDG

-235 ELIKRDVI
+235 ELIKRDDLF
-243 CCRVTDGKRWYSS
+243 CRVTDGKRWYSN
-256 WIDYSDPD
+256 WMDYIDSD
-264 SEGLVSSPLKM
+264 EATYFPLKM

-326 FSMNSASK
+326 FVMNSASK

-342 LIKINTKYHKYA
+342 LIDINTKYHKYA

-362 PTNLYDAAVARYG
+362 PTSLYDAAVAKYG

-388 NVVETYTDDAGFE
+388 NVVKTYTDDAGFE
-401 YKITIRDG
+401 YKITIQDG
-409 TRSVELTK
+409 ARSVELTK
-417 IPDIEEVRVP
+417 IPDTEEVRVP

-478 DAALAFGVKC
+478 DAALAFEVKC

-550 AVSLDGEELFFYSNT
+550 AVSLDGEELFSYSNT
-565 VAKAPYEEEFYGHF
+565 VAKAPYDEEFYGHF

-639 YNIKRVL
+639 YNITRVF

-712 NNTGSEPRM
+712 NNKGSKSRM

-802 SKPDG
+802 TKPDG

-817 NQAVKKVFFGDF
+817 NQAVKNVFFGDF
-829 DHDGDVDILFFINSS
+829 DHDGDVDILFFIKGS
-844 DYTLFQFYRNDGNGV
+844 DYSLFQFYRNDGNGV

-996 YELRIGTASG
+996 YELRIGTAPG

-1098 PVAAAAYEWT
+1098 PVVAAAYEWT

-1115 GQNDNASMVK
+1115 GQNDNASVVK
-1125 VRFREAGTRKFSV
+1125 VIFTEAGTRKFSV
-1138 SMMLGGKTTKS
+1138 SMMLGGNTIKS
-1149 DEEKIEVIPSRVAT
+1149 AEETMTIAPSKVAT
-1163 IVAADNQTLI
+1163 IVAVDNRELK
-1173 GKNLIDINQD
+1173 GKNVIDINQD
-1183 GNAEIVY
+1183 GNVEIAKGSNSY
-1190 SSTFY
+1190 GGSDAFY

-1210 NTDLR
+1210 NTDLGS
-1215 DIRLFADFNNDGYP
+1215 IRLFADFNNDGYP

-1236 VLYNSGEGDKS
+1236 VLYNSGEGDNS
-1247 FDGEEVTINGF
+1247 FDSKEVDAKEA
-1258 GGRASYMMD
+1258 GGLYIID
-1267 WNNDGKFALGS
+1267 FNNDGKFGS
-1278 ENRNLFYVD
+1278 KLESSYSIRVD
-1287 QKGDFNYSILRS
+1287 KDGNFNYKELEIPSDGLS
-1299 SDSYMSAEE
+1299 SYYSTSR
-1308 LGKFYDFNRDGNMD
+1308 FYDFDRDGNMD
-1322 VWYNERDYAALNDQ
+1322 VWANGRDYTALKDQ
-1336 TKVRLKVPG
+1336 TKGRLKVPG
-1345 GNMDFDTDGKLYY
+1345 SDMQFSTEEKLYY
-1358 QNSHEYSMR
+1358 QNSHEYQMS

-1402 ETVAIPVGPA
+1402 ETVAIPVGN
-1412 YSYDM
+1412 YDYGSNLT
-1417 LLDVDNNGYLD
+1417 LLDIDNNGYLD
-1428 ILSTGNVWLMDK
+1428 ILCNGNMWLMDK
-1440 DFKYTKMQSPF
+1440 DFKHVKKETPYSF
-1451 GLDKDGHDLGSDYY
+1451 GRNLSSDYGSRDYY

-1613 TTLYRGI
+1613 TNLYSGVV
-1620 MATLSYSGQHKQKIT
+1620 ATLSYSGQHKQKIT
-1635 CDPGEDGT
+1635 CNPGEDGT

-1659 TPGMKTVTMNVDGNI
+1659 TPGMKTVTMNVDGNT
-1674 VKADF
+1674 VKAF
-1679 NVAKMPSLHVFFP
+1679 FSVAKMPSLHVFFP

-1768 SSATVVDQVMPEA
+1768 SSTTVVDQVMPEA

-1878 GRSINLMWNTYEG
+1878 GCSINLMWNTYEG

-1937 NEVRAMARGV
+1937 NEVRALARGV

-2102 LDEQVATVDV
+2102 LDEQVATIDA

>member
-1 MFSYIRIPPIFTQ
+1 
-14 HREQADGRLT
+14 
-24 LFGVSRSVLVCVVR
+24 
-38 SLGGNLDVDK
+38 
-48 PRTVA
+48 
-53 RLFYFCKPTM
+53 M

-102 GVTYYYGASDSFAD
+102 GVTYYYGVSDSFAD

-163 VGFYDGEEI
+163 VGIYDGEQI
-172 LGEPDYDDYAYV
+172 WGEPDDDGYSDA
-184 IVGIYEDVVKDI
+184 ILVGIYEDVVKDI

-235 ELIKRDVI
+235 ELIERDVI
-243 CCRVTDGKRWYSS
+243 CCRVTDGKRWYSN
-256 WIDYSDPD
+256 WIDTSDPD
-264 SEGLVSSPLKM
+264 SEGLTYSPLKM

-280 IYELNYPAD
+280 ICELNYPAD
-289 QNFSAAY
+289 QNFSAVY

-452 DIYFGSLLPESFSG
+452 DIYFGSLLPESFSD

-550 AVSLDGEELFFYSNT
+550 AVSLDGEELFSYSNT

-802 SKPDG
+802 SKRDG

-940 SNMGN
+940 SSYRGNDGWSGFSAGN

-954 AVKNMRPE
+954 AVKNTRPE

-996 YELRIGTASG
+996 YELRIGTAPG

-1108 IDNGDII
+1108 VDNGDII

-1125 VRFREAGTRKFSV
+1125 VRFREAGTRKLSV
-1138 SMMLGGKTTKS
+1138 SMMLGGKTIKS
-1149 DEEKIEVIPSRVAT
+1149 DEEKIEVIPSRVVS
-1163 IVAADNQTLI
+1163 IVAADNKELI
-1173 GKNLIDINQD
+1173 GKNVIDINQD

-1195 ERKSDGSYAAIRKTW
+1195 ERKSDDSYAAIRKTW
-1210 NTDLR
+1210 NTDLSA
-1215 DIRLFADFNNDGYP
+1215 IRMFADFNNDGYP

-1247 FDGEEVTINGF
+1247 FDGEEVTINGL
-1258 GGRASYMMD
+1258 GYGRASYMMD
-1267 WNNDGKFALGS
+1267 WNNDGKFAFGD
-1278 ENRNLFYVD
+1278 EIRNLFYVD
-1287 QKGDFNYSILRS
+1287 QKGDFNYSILKS
-1299 SDSYMSAEE
+1299 SDISEYE

-1322 VWYNERDYAALNDQ
+1322 VWHNERDYAALKDQ

-1345 GNMDFDTDGKLYY
+1345 GNMEFDTDGKLYY
-1358 QNSHEYSMR
+1358 QNSHKYSMC
-1367 GFADFNNDGY
+1367 GFADFNNDGN

-1545 NGLSDEAAILSGVY
+1545 NGLSDDAAILSGVY

-1613 TTLYRGI
+1613 TNLYSGVV
-1620 MATLSYSGQHKQKIT
+1620 ATLSYSGQHKQKIT
-1635 CDPGEDGT
+1635 CNPGEDGT

-1674 VKADF
+1674 VKAF
-1679 NVAKMPSLHVFFP
+1679 FSVAKMPSLHVFFP

-1721 ANGDRGDNFS
+1721 ANSDRGDNFS

-1747 AGQVRVNTS
+1747 AGQVRVNTC

-1768 SSATVVDQVMPEA
+1768 SSTTVVDQVMPEA

-1937 NEVRAMARGV
+1937 NEVRALARGV

-1973 SDITIIAAEKNAVL
+1973 NDITIIAAEKNAVL

-2102 LDEQVATVDV
+2102 LDEQVATVDA

>member
-84 SLWQVGWAADS
+84 SLWHVGWAADS
-95 FKKMVRD
+95 FKKMV
-102 GVTYYYGASDSFAD
+102 S
-116 KYGKNI
+116 N
-122 ALVGVEPTKFGDN
+122 
-135 HITENMLPK
+135 
-144 QATIKILSDV
+144 
-154 TADGITYPV
+154 
-163 VGFYDGEEI
+163 
-172 LGEPDYDDYAYV
+172 
-184 IVGIYEDVVKDI
+184 
-196 YFTRFFPDYLN
+196 
-207 VKNYTLPPTVEG
+207 
-219 RVTPQ
+219 
-224 TVVHVSESMMD
+224 
-235 ELIKRDVI
+235 
-243 CCRVTDGKRWYSS
+243 
-256 WIDYSDPD
+256 
-264 SEGLVSSPLKM
+264 
-275 KQGDA
+275 
-280 IYELNYPAD
+280 
-289 QNFSAAY
+289 
-296 TVGKYQPEI
+296 
-305 TVPLTVNDGNIDL
+305 
-318 PVNSVSIN
+318 
-326 FSMNSASK
+326 
-334 KVNLYLQK
+334 
-342 LIKINTKYHKYA
+342 
-354 VKQLTVNV
+354 
-362 PTNLYDAAVARYG
+362 
-375 QRFTVTDGLHSNE
+375 GLHSNE
-388 NVVETYTDDAGFE
+388 NVVKTYTDDAGFE
-401 YKITIRDG
+401 YKIAIQDG

-417 IPDIEEVRVP
+417 IPDTEEVRVP

-441 LSFNSCGNNVK
+441 LTFNSCGNNVK

-466 KNATVHVSDAQF
+466 KNVTVHVADVQF
-478 DAALAFGVKC
+478 DAALALVVKC
-488 VRADSRRA
+488 VRADSRKA
-496 LNSSLF
+496 LNSYIF
-502 TFENS
+502 TFEDS
-507 SWLEETPTMFYD
+507 SWSEETPTMFYD

-531 SFVVRWGSGYKAEC
+531 SFVVRWGSGYKAEY

-550 AVSLDGEELFFYSNT
+550 AVSLDGEELFSYSNT
-565 VAKAPYEEEFYGHF
+565 VANAPYENWLYGHF

-591 DLSGLVYDM
+591 NLSGLVYDM

-606 DNYRKGNGFAAT
+606 DNSRKGNEFAAT

-639 YNIKRVL
+639 YNITRVL

-683 GSGIPSIGH
+683 GSGIPSIG
-692 DMFVKSK
+692 DGMFVKSK
-699 ENPFFDEITDDNT
+699 ENLFFDDTTDDIS
-712 NNTGSEPRM
+712 NNANSEPRKHF
-721 RLVKEGNQLKAMSL
+721 VKEGNQLKVMSL
-735 PTGELSASDYNGDG
+735 PTGALSASDYNGDG

-802 SKPDG
+802 TKPDG

-817 NQAVKKVFFGDF
+817 NQAVKNVFFGDF
-829 DHDGDVDILFFINSS
+829 DHDGDVDILFFIKGS
-844 DYTLFQFYRNDGNGV
+844 DYSLFQFYRNDGNGV

-881 DGLYEILA
+881 DGLYEVLA
-889 YTKYKDPNTGY
+889 RREDTNNYR
-900 QKTESCLFKISSKWG
+900 LFKISSKWG
-915 VSKVD
+915 VSNVD
-920 LPKYFEMAA
+920 LPDRFNIPG

-940 SNMGN
+940 SSYKGNDGWSGFSAGN

-1108 IDNGDII
+1108 VDNGDII
-1115 GQNDNASMVK
+1115 GQNDNASTVK

-1138 SMMLGGKTTKS
+1138 SMMLGGKTIKS
-1149 DEEKIEVIPSRVAT
+1149 DEEKIEVIPSRVVS
-1163 IVAADNQTLI
+1163 IVAADNKELI
-1173 GKNLIDINQD
+1173 GKNVIDINQD

-1195 ERKSDGSYAAIRKTW
+1195 ERKSDDSYAAIRKTW

-1247 FDGEEVTINGF
+1247 FDGEEVTINGPDY
-1258 GGRASYMMD
+1258 GRALYMMD
-1267 WNNDGKFALGS
+1267 WNNDGKFALGY

-1287 QKGDFNYSILRS
+1287 QKGDFNYSILKS
-1299 SDSYMSAEE
+1299 SDSHIRAEE

-1322 VWYNERDYAALNDQ
+1322 VWYKERDYAALKDQ

-1345 GNMDFDTDGKLYY
+1345 GNMEFDTDGKLYY

-1367 GFADFNNDGY
+1367 GFADFNNDGN

-1402 ETVAIPVGPA
+1402 ETVAIPVGLR
-1412 YSYDM
+1412 YMSDKFK
-1417 LLDVDNNGYLD
+1417 LLDVDNNGYIDFLYD
-1428 ILSTGNVWLMDK
+1428 GNVWLMDK

-1451 GLDKDGHDLGSDYY
+1451 GLDKDGHDYGSDYY

-1613 TTLYRGI
+1613 TNLYSGVV
-1620 MATLSYSGQHKQKIT
+1620 ATLSYSGQHKHKIT
-1635 CDPGEDGT
+1635 CNPGEDGT

-1659 TPGMKTVTMNVDGNI
+1659 TPGMKTVTMNVDGNT
-1674 VKADF
+1674 VKAF
-1679 NVAKMPSLHVFFP
+1679 FSVAKMPSLHVFFP

-1768 SSATVVDQVMPEA
+1768 SSTTVVDQVMPEA

-1937 NEVRAMARGV
+1937 NEVRALARGV

-2102 LDEQVATVDV
+2102 LDEQVATVDA